1 MKDEEILKTI
11 EAFSDYLQVG
21 DIVNYVLRWLGWF
34 LIVGLS
40 LVVDALEGVTD
51 AILGIKGF
59 FNSPEIQNFVD
70 MLYPLFV
77 VLLAISFLYIGYM
90 FIMNKQMNRSQIIIN
105 IFVTLSVLCLLSTG
119 MTKVD
124 KFTDDAIAVVKSE
137 QKGSLSD
144 EIIKKNITDIAVID
158 ENKWKKKEDMN
169 PKNHIPEK
177 NIRQIDITEKIDKD
191 FEFAKDKKLSDEG
204 QKILKNK
211 RVMDG
216 MGVASLAE
224 LKDGWFDFFPEKY
237 YRWHWNF
244 WNIFFTLLITGLTLL
259 LVSIKLA
266 RLFYELAFN
275 YLLANI
281 LAPADVA
288 NGQKLKAVLSNILNI
303 FIATIMIFLSL
314 KLYLMGTAFLH
325 DKLNGVPYLIAL
337 AAFSMAVLD
346 GPAVVERL
354 FGIDI
359 GLKSSWGMLVGG
371 FALGKGIGSL
381 ANSKPMKSLGNM
393 IGKGAKGAA
402 EGTGVA
408 AAKTASA
415 AAMATGGVAGLIS
428 GLKKGNES
436 ENKESLQDQ
445 MKKADQKKANGND
458 VAKNEK
464 EKGNLNKEKDKK
476 NGGTPSLQED
486 MKKGGNENPG
496 GVNGQESG
504 TTSLQDEMKEA
515 GKLNGASEGNPTAGT
530 VRQGASEG
538 SQTPGTVRQG
548 ASEGNPTA
556 GTVRQ
561 GANEGGQT
569 PGTVRQGTSE
579 GGQTPG
585 TVRQGTSEGNQT
597 PGTVR
602 QGASEGSQTPG
613 TVKQGANEGGQ
624 TPGTVRQ
631 GANEGNPTAGT
642 VRQGTSEG
650 SQTPGTVRQGTSEG
664 SQTPGT
670 VRQGASEGGQ
680 TSGTVR
686 QGTSEGSQTSSPAPM
701 ETPRSV
707 PSGGSPA
714 PVETPKS
721 VPSGGSPAP
730 VETPRSVPS
739 GSSSAPVET
748 PRSVPSGSSSAP
760 VETPRSVPS
769 GGSPAPVETPRSVP
783 SGSSTAP
790 VETPRSVPSGSSS
803 APVETPRSVP
813 SGSSSAPVET
823 PRSVPSGG
831 SPAPVETPKS
841 VPSGGSPAPADI
853 VTVTHSSPI
862 IPYESDK
869 EVAASRGQETRTLGQ
884 YTTEKVK
891 NTTSSVKQ
899 KVRGVQERINTSET
913 VQNTKRF
920 YQMGQNTG
928 KSWRDIVNKNKK
940 NTDKK

>member
-1 MKDEEILKTI
+1 MKDEEILKVLET
-11 EAFSDYLQVG
+11 FSDYLQVG

-40 LVVDALEGVTD
+40 LVVDALEGATD

-124 KFTDDAIAVVKSE
+124 KFTDDAIAVVKLE

-144 EIIKKNITDIAVID
+144 EIIKKNITDVAVID
-158 ENKWKKKEDMN
+158 QNGWKKKEDLN
-169 PKNHIPEK
+169 PKNNIPEK
-177 NIRQIDITEKIDKD
+177 NIRQIDITEKIDSD
-191 FEFAKDKKLSDEG
+191 FKFTKDKDLSDGG
-204 QKILKNK
+204 QKILQNK
-211 RVMDG
+211 RVMDAL
-216 MGVASLAE
+216 GVASLAE

-266 RLFYELAFN
+266 RLCYELAFN

-314 KLYLMGTAFLH
+314 KLYIMGTAFLH

-371 FALGKGIGSL
+371 YALGKGIAGL
-381 ANSKPMKSLGNM
+381 ASSKPMKGLGNM

-402 EGTGVA
+402 QGTGVA

-415 AAMATGGVAGLIS
+415 AAMATGGMAGLIS
-428 GLKKGNES
+428 GLKNGNES

-445 MKKADQKKANGND
+445 MKKAGEKKANGND
-458 VAKNEK
+458 VANKEK

-476 NGGTPSLQED
+476 NGGMPSIQED

-496 GVNGQESG
+496 VANGQESG

-515 GKLNGASEGNPTAGT
+515 GKSN
-530 VRQGASEG
+530 
-538 SQTPGTVRQG
+538 
-548 ASEGNPTA
+548 
-556 GTVRQ
+556 
-561 GANEGGQT
+561 
-569 PGTVRQGTSE
+569 GTSE
-579 GGQTPG
+579 GNQTVG

-602 QGASEGSQTPG
+602 QG
-613 TVKQGANEGGQ
+613 
-624 TPGTVRQ
+624 
-631 GANEGNPTAGT
+631 
-642 VRQGTSEG
+642 TSEG
-650 SQTPGTVRQGTSEG
+650 SQTAGTISSGSSPASMETSRPVP
-664 SQTPGT
+664 S
-670 VRQGASEGGQ
+670 GG
-680 TSGTVR
+680 
-686 QGTSEGSQTSSPAPM
+686 SPAPM

-707 PSGGSPA
+707 PSGGSPT
-714 PVETPKS
+714 PVETPRL
-721 VPSGGSPAP
+721 VPSGGSP
-730 VETPRSVPS
+730 
-739 GSSSAPVET
+739 
-748 PRSVPSGSSSAP
+748 AP

-783 SGSSTAP
+783 SGGNPT
-790 VETPRSVPSGSSS
+790 
-803 APVETPRSVP
+803 
-813 SGSSSAPVET
+813 PVET

-831 SPAPVETPKS
+831 SPAPVEASRPVPSGGSPTPMETPRSVPSGGSPTPMETPRS
-841 VPSGGSPAPADI
+841 VPSGGSPAPMETSRSVPSGSSPAQVETPRSVPSGGSPAPMEAPKSAPSGGSPESADI

-869 EVAASRGQETRTLGQ
+869 EVAASRSKETRTLGQ
-884 YTTEKVK
+884 YATDTVK
-891 NTTSSVKQ
+891 KGYNSTTSSVKQ
-899 KVRGVQERINTSET
+899 TVRGVQERINNSDT

>member
-1 MKDEEILKTI
+1 MKDEEILKVL
-11 EAFSDYLQVG
+11 EEYSDYLQVG

-34 LIVGLS
+34 LIQGLS

-59 FNSPEIQNFVD
+59 FNSTEVQEFVD

-105 IFVTLSVLCLLSTG
+105 IFITLSVLCLLSTG

-144 EIIKKNITDIAVID
+144 EIIKKNITDVAVID
-158 ENKWKKKEDMN
+158 QNGWKKKEDLN
-169 PKNHIPEK
+169 PKNNIPEK
-177 NIRQIDITEKIDKD
+177 NIRQIDITEKIDSD
-191 FEFAKDKKLSDEG
+191 FKFTKDKDLSDGG
-204 QKILKNK
+204 QKILQNK
-211 RVMDG
+211 RVMDAL
-216 MGVASLAE
+216 GVASLAE

-458 VAKNEK
+458 LAKNEK

-476 NGGTPSLQED
+476 NGGTPSIQED

-496 GVNGQESG
+496 GANGQESG

-515 GKLNGASEGNPTAGT
+515 GKSNGASEGNPTVGT

-548 ASEGNPTA
+548 ASEG
-556 GTVRQ
+556 
-561 GANEGGQT
+561 GQT
-569 PGTVRQGTSE
+569 PGTVRQGASE

-585 TVRQGTSEGNQT
+585 TVRQG
-597 PGTVR
+597 
-602 QGASEGSQTPG
+602 ASEGG
-613 TVKQGANEGGQ
+613 
-624 TPGTVRQ
+624 
-631 GANEGNPTAGT
+631 
-642 VRQGTSEG
+642 
-650 SQTPGTVRQGTSEG
+650 QTPGTVRQGTSEG

-680 TSGTVR
+680 TPGTVRQGTSEGSQTPGTVRQGASEGGQTPGTVRQGASEGGQTPGIVR

-701 ETPRSV
+701 ETSRSVPSGGSPVPVETPRSV

-714 PVETPKS
+714 PVE
-721 VPSGGSPAP
+721 A
-730 VETPRSVPS
+730 PRSVPS

-748 PRSVPSGSSSAP
+748 PRFVPSGGSPAPMETSRSVPSGSNPASVETPRSVPSGSSPAP

-783 SGSSTAP
+783 SGSS
-790 VETPRSVPSGSSS
+790 
-803 APVETPRSVP
+803 
-813 SGSSSAPVET
+813 
-823 PRSVPSGG
+823 
-831 SPAPVETPKS
+831 PAS
-841 VPSGGSPAPADI
+841 ADI

-869 EVAASRGQETRTLGQ
+869 EVAASRSQETRTLGQ
-884 YTTEKVK
+884 YTTDKVK
-891 NTTSSVKQ
+891 HTTSSVKQ
-899 KVRGVQERINTSET
+899 KVRGVQERIHNSET

-928 KSWRDIVNKNKK
+928 KSWRDIVNKNKN

>member
-1 MKDEEILKTI
+1 MKDEEILKVLET
-11 EAFSDYLQVG
+11 FSDYLQVG

-144 EIIKKNITDIAVID
+144 EIIKKNITDVAVID
-158 ENKWKKKEDMN
+158 QNGWKKKEDMN
-169 PKNHIPEK
+169 PKNNIPEK
-177 NIRQIDITEKIDKD
+177 NIRQIDITEKIDSD
-191 FEFAKDKKLSDEG
+191 FEFAKDKELSEG
-204 QKILKNK
+204 GQDILKNK

-244 WNIFFTLLITGLTLL
+244 WNIFFTLLITGATLL

-275 YLLANI
+275 YLLVNI
-281 LAPADVA
+281 IAPADVA

-314 KLYLMGTAFLH
+314 KLYIMGTAFLH

-359 GLKSSWGMLVGG
+359 GLKSSWGMLAGG
-371 FALGKGIGSL
+371 FALGKGIGAL
-381 ANSKPMKSLGNM
+381 ANSKPMKGLGNM

-415 AAMATGGVAGLIS
+415 AAMATGGMAGLIS
-428 GLKKGNES
+428 GLKNGNES

-458 VAKNEK
+458 LAKNEK
-464 EKGNLNKEKDKK
+464 EKGNLNKEEDKK
-476 NGGTPSLQED
+476 NGGTPSIQED
-486 MKKGGNENPG
+486 MKKGENENPG
-496 GVNGQESG
+496 VANGQESG

-515 GKLNGASEGNPTAGT
+515 GKSNGASEGSPTAGGVRQGASEGGQT
-530 VRQGASEG
+530 PGTVRQGASEGDQTPGTVRQGASEGDQTPGTVRQGASEGSQTPGGVRQGTSEGGQTPGGVRQGASEG

-548 ASEGNPTA
+548 TSEGNPTPGA
-556 GTVRQ
+556 VRQ
-561 GANEGGQT
+561 G
-569 PGTVRQGTSE
+569 V
-579 GGQTPG
+579 
-585 TVRQGTSEGNQT
+585 SEGNQT
-597 PGTVR
+597 SRPIPG
-602 QGASEGSQTPG
+602 E
-613 TVKQGANEGGQ
+613 
-624 TPGTVRQ
+624 
-631 GANEGNPTAGT
+631 
-642 VRQGTSEG
+642 
-650 SQTPGTVRQGTSEG
+650 
-664 SQTPGT
+664 
-670 VRQGASEGGQ
+670 
-680 TSGTVR
+680 
-686 QGTSEGSQTSSPAPM
+686 SSPAPM
-701 ETPRSV
+701 ETSRPIPGES
-707 PSGGSPA
+707 SPA
-714 PVETPKS
+714 PMETSRP
-721 VPSGGSPAP
+721 
-730 VETPRSVPS
+730 VPS
-739 GSSSAPVET
+739 GSSPAPMET
-748 PRSVPSGSSSAP
+748 SRPVPSGSSPAPMETSRPVPSGSSPAPMETSRPVPSGSSPAPMETSRPVPSAGSPAP

-769 GGSPAPVETPRSVP
+769 GGSPAS
-783 SGSSTAP
+783 
-790 VETPRSVPSGSSS
+790 
-803 APVETPRSVP
+803 
-813 SGSSSAPVET
+813 
-823 PRSVPSGG
+823 
-831 SPAPVETPKS
+831 
-841 VPSGGSPAPADI
+841 ADI

-869 EVAASRGQETRTLGQ
+869 EVAASRSQETRTLGQ
-884 YTTEKVK
+884 YTTDKVK

-928 KSWRDIVNKNKK
+928 KSWRDIVNKNKN

>member
-1 MKDEEILKTI
+1 MKDEEILKILET
-11 EAFSDYLQVG
+11 FSDYLQVG

-77 VLLAISFLYIGYM
+77 VLLAISFIYIGYM

-105 IFVTLSVLCLLSTG
+105 IFITLSVLCLLSTG

-144 EIIKKNITDIAVID
+144 EIIKKNITDVAVID
-158 ENKWKKKEDMN
+158 QNGWKKKEDMN
-169 PKNHIPEK
+169 PKNNIPEK
-177 NIRQIDITEKIDKD
+177 NIRQIDITEKIDED
-191 FEFAKDKKLSDEG
+191 FEFTKDKDLSDNG
-204 QKILKNK
+204 KKILKNK
-211 RVMDG
+211 RVMDAL
-216 MGVASLAE
+216 GVASLAE

-275 YLLANI
+275 YLLANL

-314 KLYLMGTAFLH
+314 KLYLIGTGFVH

-436 ENKESLQDQ
+436 ENKESLQEQ

-458 VAKNEK
+458 LAKKEK

-476 NGGTPSLQED
+476 NGGTPSIQED
-486 MKKGGNENPG
+486 MKKGGNETPG
-496 GVNGQESG
+496 VANGQESG

-515 GKLNGASEGNPTAGT
+515 GKSNGASEGVQTPETVRQGANEGNQTSGTVRQGANEGNQTSGT

-538 SQTPGTVRQG
+538 SQTSRP
-548 ASEGNPTA
+548 
-556 GTVRQ
+556 
-561 GANEGGQT
+561 
-569 PGTVRQGTSE
+569 
-579 GGQTPG
+579 
-585 TVRQGTSEGNQT
+585 
-597 PGTVR
+597 
-602 QGASEGSQTPG
+602 
-613 TVKQGANEGGQ
+613 
-624 TPGTVRQ
+624 
-631 GANEGNPTAGT
+631 
-642 VRQGTSEG
+642 
-650 SQTPGTVRQGTSEG
+650 
-664 SQTPGT
+664 
-670 VRQGASEGGQ
+670 
-680 TSGTVR
+680 
-686 QGTSEGSQTSSPAPM
+686 
-701 ETPRSV
+701 V
-707 PSGGSPA
+707 PSGSSPA
-714 PVETPKS
+714 PVEASRPVPSGSSPAPVEASRPVPSGSSSAPMETSRPVPS
-721 VPSGGSPAP
+721 GSSPAPVEASRPVPSGGSPAP

-739 GSSSAPVET
+739 GGSPAPVEIPRSVPSGGSPAPIETPRPASSGSSPAQVETPRSVPSGSSPAQVETPKSVPSGSSPAPVET
-748 PRSVPSGSSSAP
+748 PRSVPSGSSPAP

-769 GGSPAPVETPRSVP
+769 GGSPAS
-783 SGSSTAP
+783 
-790 VETPRSVPSGSSS
+790 
-803 APVETPRSVP
+803 
-813 SGSSSAPVET
+813 
-823 PRSVPSGG
+823 
-831 SPAPVETPKS
+831 
-841 VPSGGSPAPADI
+841 ADI

-884 YTTEKVK
+884 YTTDKVK
-891 NTTSSVKQ
+891 HTTSSVKQ
-899 KVRGVQERINTSET
+899 KVRGVQERIHNSET

-928 KSWRDIVNKNKK
+928 KSWRDIVNKNKNK
-940 NTDKK
+940 NNTDKK

>member
-1 MKDEEILKTI
+1 MKDEEILKVL
-11 EAFSDYLQVG
+11 ESFSDYLQVG

-144 EIIKKNITDIAVID
+144 EIIKKNITDVAVID
-158 ENKWKKKEDMN
+158 QNGWKKKEDMN
-169 PKNHIPEK
+169 PKNNIPEK
-177 NIRQIDITEKIDKD
+177 NIRQIDITEKIDED
-191 FEFAKDKKLSDEG
+191 FEFTKDKDLSDNG
-204 QKILKNK
+204 KKILKNK
-211 RVMDG
+211 RVMDAL
-216 MGVASLAE
+216 GVASLAE

-266 RLFYELAFN
+266 RLCYELAFN

-314 KLYLMGTAFLH
+314 KLYIMGTAFLH

-371 FALGKGIGSL
+371 YALGKGIAGL
-381 ANSKPMKSLGNM
+381 ANSKPMKGLGNM

-415 AAMATGGVAGLIS
+415 AAMATGGMAGLIS
-428 GLKKGNES
+428 GLKNGSES
-436 ENKESLQDQ
+436 ENKDSLQDQ
-445 MKKADQKKANGND
+445 MKKAGEKKANGND
-458 VAKNEK
+458 VANKEK

-476 NGGTPSLQED
+476 NGGTPSIQED

-496 GVNGQESG
+496 VANGQESS

-515 GKLNGASEGNPTAGT
+515 GKANGTSAGNQTPGG

-538 SQTPGTVRQG
+538 SQ
-548 ASEGNPTA
+548 TA

-569 PGTVRQGTSE
+569 S
-579 GGQTPG
+579 
-585 TVRQGTSEGNQT
+585 
-597 PGTVR
+597 
-602 QGASEGSQTPG
+602 
-613 TVKQGANEGGQ
+613 
-624 TPGTVRQ
+624 
-631 GANEGNPTAGT
+631 
-642 VRQGTSEG
+642 
-650 SQTPGTVRQGTSEG
+650 
-664 SQTPGT
+664 
-670 VRQGASEGGQ
+670 
-680 TSGTVR
+680 
-686 QGTSEGSQTSSPAPM
+686 
-701 ETPRSV
+701 
-707 PSGGSPA
+707 SPA
-714 PVETPKS
+714 PVEASRP

-730 VETPRSVPS
+730 VETPRPVPS
-739 GSSSAPVET
+739 GGSPAPVET
-748 PRSVPSGSSSAP
+748 PRPVPSGGSPAP

-783 SGSSTAP
+783 SGGSPAP
-790 VETPRSVPSGSSS
+790 VETPRPVPSG
-803 APVETPRSVP
+803 
-813 SGSSSAPVET
+813 GSPAPVET

-831 SPAPVETPKS
+831 SPAPVETPRS
-841 VPSGGSPAPADI
+841 VPSGGSPAPVETPRSVPSGGSPAPVETPRPVPSGGSPASADN

-869 EVAASRGQETRTLGQ
+869 EVAASRSQETRTLGQ
-884 YTTEKVK
+884 YTTDKVK

-899 KVRGVQERINTSET
+899 KVRGVQERIHNSET

-920 YQMGQNTG
+920 YQLGQNTG
-928 KSWRDIVNKNKK
+928 KSWRDIVNKNKN

>member
-1 MKDEEILKTI
+1 MKDEEILKVLET
-11 EAFSDYLQVG
+11 FSDYLQVG

-59 FNSPEIQNFVD
+59 FNSPEIQKFVD

-144 EIIKKNITDIAVID
+144 EIIKKNITDVAVID
-158 ENKWKKKEDMN
+158 QNGWKKKEDLN
-169 PKNHIPEK
+169 PKNNIPEK
-177 NIRQIDITEKIDKD
+177 NIRQIDITEKIDSD
-191 FEFAKDKKLSDEG
+191 FKFTKDKDLSDGG
-204 QKILKNK
+204 QKILQNK
-211 RVMDG
+211 RVMDAL
-216 MGVASLAE
+216 GVASLAE

-275 YLLANI
+275 YLLANL

-314 KLYLMGTAFLH
+314 KLYLIGTAFLH

-346 GPAVVERL
+346 GPSVVERL

-415 AAMATGGVAGLIS
+415 AAMATGGMAGLIS
-428 GLKKGNES
+428 GLKNGNES
-436 ENKESLQDQ
+436 ENKDSLQDQ
-445 MKKADQKKANGND
+445 MKKAGEKKANGND
-458 VAKNEK
+458 EANKEK

-476 NGGTPSLQED
+476 NSGTPSLQED

-496 GVNGQESG
+496 VANGQESG

-515 GKLNGASEGNPTAGT
+515 GKANGTSEGSQTPGAVKQGT
-530 VRQGASEG
+530 SEGSQTPGGVRQGASEG
-538 SQTPGTVRQG
+538 SQIPGGVRQG
-548 ASEGNPTA
+548 ASEGNQTP

-561 GANEGGQT
+561 GANEGNQT
-569 PGTVRQGTSE
+569 PGTVRQGANE
-579 GGQTPG
+579 GNQTPG
-585 TVRQGTSEGNQT
+585 TVRQGANEGNQTPGTVRQGASEGNQT

-602 QGASEGSQTPG
+602 QGASEG
-613 TVKQGANEGGQ
+613 N
-624 TPGTVRQ
+624 
-631 GANEGNPTAGT
+631 
-642 VRQGTSEG
+642 
-650 SQTPGTVRQGTSEG
+650 
-664 SQTPGT
+664 QTPGT
-670 VRQGASEGGQ
+670 VRQGASGG
-680 TSGTVR
+680 
-686 QGTSEGSQTSSPAPM
+686 SPAPM
-701 ETPRSV
+701 ETS
-707 PSGGSPA
+707 
-714 PVETPKS
+714 
-721 VPSGGSPAP
+721 
-730 VETPRSVPS
+730 RSVPS
-739 GSSSAPVET
+739 GSSPAQ
-748 PRSVPSGSSSAP
+748 

-769 GGSPAPVETPRSVP
+769 GGSPAPVEASRPVP
-783 SGSSTAP
+783 SGGSP
-790 VETPRSVPSGSSS
+790 TPM
-803 APVETPRSVP
+803 
-813 SGSSSAPVET
+813 ET

-831 SPAPVETPKS
+831 SPTPMETPRSAPSGSSPAPMETPRSAPSGSSPAPMETPRSAPSGSSPAPMEAPKS
-841 VPSGGSPAPADI
+841 APSGGSPASADI

-869 EVAASRGQETRTLGQ
+869 EVAASSSKETRTLGQ
-884 YTTEKVK
+884 YTTDKVK
-891 NTTSSVKQ
+891 HTTSSVKQ
-899 KVRGVQERINTSET
+899 KVRGVQERIHTSET

>member
-1 MKDEEILKTI
+1 MKDEEILKVLET
-11 EAFSDYLQVG
+11 FSDYLQVG

-158 ENKWKKKEDMN
+158 QNKWKKKEDMN
-169 PKNHIPEK
+169 PKNNIPEK

-191 FEFAKDKKLSDEG
+191 FEFTKDKNLSDDG
-204 QKILKNK
+204 QKILQNK
-211 RVMDG
+211 RVMDAL
-216 MGVASLAE
+216 GVASLAE

-244 WNIFFTLLITGLTLL
+244 WNIFFTLLITGATLL

-314 KLYLMGTAFLH
+314 KLYIMGTAFLH

-359 GLKSSWGMLVGG
+359 GLKSSWGMLAGG
-371 FALGKGIGSL
+371 FALGKGIGAI
-381 ANSKPMKSLGNM
+381 ANSKPMKGLGNM

-415 AAMATGGVAGLIS
+415 AAMATGGMAGLIS

-445 MKKADQKKANGND
+445 MKKADKKKANGND
-458 VAKNEK
+458 VANKEKEK
-464 EKGNLNKEKDKK
+464 EKGNLNKEEDKK
-476 NGGTPSLQED
+476 NGGTPSIQED
-486 MKKGGNENPG
+486 MKKEGNENPG
-496 GVNGQESG
+496 VANGQESG
-504 TTSLQDEMKEA
+504 TTSLQDEMKE
-515 GKLNGASEGNPTAGT
+515 NGVSEGN
-530 VRQGASEG
+530 
-538 SQTPGTVRQG
+538 QTTGGVRQG
-548 ASEGNPTA
+548 ASEGNQTA
-556 GTVRQ
+556 GGVRQGASEGNQTPGSVRQ
-561 GANEGGQT
+561 GANEG
-569 PGTVRQGTSE
+569 
-579 GGQTPG
+579 
-585 TVRQGTSEGNQT
+585 
-597 PGTVR
+597 
-602 QGASEGSQTPG
+602 SQT
-613 TVKQGANEGGQ
+613 
-624 TPGTVRQ
+624 
-631 GANEGNPTAGT
+631 
-642 VRQGTSEG
+642 S
-650 SQTPGTVRQGTSEG
+650 GTVRQGTSEG

-670 VRQGASEGGQ
+670 VRQGASEGSQ
-680 TSGTVR
+680 TAGGVRQGASEGNQIAGGVRQGASEGNQTPGSVRQGANEGSQTPGTVR
-686 QGTSEGSQTSSPAPM
+686 QGTSEGSPAPV
-701 ETPRSV
+701 EASRPV
-707 PSGGSPA
+707 PSGGSLAPMETSRPVPSGSSPGPMETSRPVPSGSSSAPMETSRPVPSGSSPGPMETSRPVPSGSSPA
-714 PVETPKS
+714 PVEASRP

-730 VETPRSVPS
+730 VETPRP
-739 GSSSAPVET
+739 
-748 PRSVPSGSSSAP
+748 
-760 VETPRSVPS
+760 VPS
-769 GGSPAPVETPRSVP
+769 GGSPAS
-783 SGSSTAP
+783 
-790 VETPRSVPSGSSS
+790 
-803 APVETPRSVP
+803 
-813 SGSSSAPVET
+813 
-823 PRSVPSGG
+823 
-831 SPAPVETPKS
+831 
-841 VPSGGSPAPADI
+841 ADI

-869 EVAASRGQETRTLGQ
+869 EVAASRSQETRTIGQ
-884 YTTEKVK
+884 YTTDKVK
-891 NTTSSVKQ
+891 NTTASVKQ

-928 KSWRDIVNKNKK
+928 KSWRDIVNKNKN

>member
-1 MKDEEILKTI
+1 MKDEEILKVLET
-11 EAFSDYLQVG
+11 FSDYLQVG

-59 FNSPEIQNFVD
+59 FNSPGVQEFVD

-144 EIIKKNITDIAVID
+144 EIIKKNITDIAVLD
-158 ENKWKKKEDMN
+158 QNGWKKKEDLN
-169 PKNHIPEK
+169 LKNNIPEK
-177 NIRQIDITEKIDKD
+177 SIRQIDITEKIDED
-191 FEFAKDKKLSDEG
+191 FEFAKDKDLSDNG
-204 QKILKNK
+204 KKILKNK

-216 MGVASLAE
+216 LGTASLAE

-314 KLYLMGTAFLH
+314 KLYIMGTAFLH

-359 GLKSSWGMLVGG
+359 GLKSSWGMLAGG
-371 FALGKGIGSL
+371 FALGKGIGGL
-381 ANSKPMKSLGNM
+381 ANSKPMKGLGNM

-402 EGTGVA
+402 QGTGVA

-415 AAMATGGVAGLIS
+415 AAMATGGMAGIIN

-436 ENKESLQDQ
+436 EKKESLQDQ
-445 MKKADQKKANGND
+445 IKKADPKKANGND
-458 VAKNEK
+458 LANKEK
-464 EKGNLNKEKDKK
+464 EKGNLNNQEDKK
-476 NGGTPSLQED
+476 NGGTPSIQED
-486 MKKGGNENPG
+486 MKKEGNEKPE
-496 GVNGQESG
+496 VASGQESG

-515 GKLNGASEGNPTAGT
+515 GKVSGTSEGNPAVGGVKQGASEGSQTPGTVRQGASEGSQTPGTVRQGTSEGNPTAGAVRQGASEGSQTPGTVRQGTSEGNPTAGAVRQGASEENPTAGT

-548 ASEGNPTA
+548 AN
-556 GTVRQ
+556 
-561 GANEGGQT
+561 
-569 PGTVRQGTSE
+569 
-579 GGQTPG
+579 
-585 TVRQGTSEGNQT
+585 
-597 PGTVR
+597 
-602 QGASEGSQTPG
+602 EGSQTPG
-613 TVKQGANEGGQ
+613 TVPSGG
-624 TPGTVRQ
+624 
-631 GANEGNPTAGT
+631 
-642 VRQGTSEG
+642 
-650 SQTPGTVRQGTSEG
+650 
-664 SQTPGT
+664 
-670 VRQGASEGGQ
+670 
-680 TSGTVR
+680 
-686 QGTSEGSQTSSPAPM
+686 SPAPM
-701 ETPRSV
+701 ETSRPV

-714 PVETPKS
+714 PMETSRP
-721 VPSGGSPAP
+721 VPSGGSPVPMGTSRP
-730 VETPRSVPS
+730 VS
-739 GSSSAPVET
+739 
-748 PRSVPSGSSSAP
+748 
-760 VETPRSVPS
+760 S
-769 GGSPAPVETPRSVP
+769 GGSPAPMETSR
-783 SGSSTAP
+783 P
-790 VETPRSVPSGSSS
+790 VS
-803 APVETPRSVP
+803 
-813 SGSSSAPVET
+813 
-823 PRSVPSGG
+823 SGG
-831 SPAPVETPKS
+831 SPAPMETSRPVS
-841 VPSGGSPAPADI
+841 SGSSPVPMGTSRPVSSGSSPASANI
-853 VTVTHSSPI
+853 VTVTHSSPSV
-862 IPYESDK
+862 PYESDK
-869 EVAASRGQETRTLGQ
+869 EVAASSSHETRTLGQ
-884 YTTEKVK
+884 YATDTVK
-891 NTTSSVKQ
+891 KGYSSTTSSIKH
-899 KVRGVQERINTSET
+899 KAKGVQERIHNSET

-928 KSWRDIVNKNKK
+928 RSWRDIVSKNKK
-940 NTDKK
+940 NTDEK

>member
-1 MKDEEILKTI
+1 MKDEEILKVL
-11 EAFSDYLQVG
+11 ESFSDYLQVG

-51 AILGIKGF
+51 AILEIKGF
-59 FNSPEIQNFVD
+59 FNSPEIQNFID

-105 IFVTLSVLCLLSTG
+105 IFITLSVLCLLSTG

-144 EIIKKNITDIAVID
+144 EIIKKNITDVAVID
-158 ENKWKKKEDMN
+158 QNGWKKKEDMN

-177 NIRQIDITEKIDKD
+177 NIRQIDITEKIDSD
-191 FEFAKDKKLSDEG
+191 FEFAKDKKLSDDG
-204 QKILKNK
+204 QKLLKNK

-266 RLFYELAFN
+266 RLFYELSFN

-314 KLYLMGTAFLH
+314 KLYLIGTAFLH

-346 GPAVVERL
+346 GPAAVERL

-445 MKKADQKKANGND
+445 MKKADQKKASGKD
-458 VAKNEK
+458 LAKNEK

-476 NGGTPSLQED
+476 NDGTPSIQED

-496 GVNGQESG
+496 GANGEESG

-515 GKLNGASEGNPTAGT
+515 GKSNGAIEGNPTAGT
-530 VRQGASEG
+530 VRQGVSEG
-538 SQTPGTVRQG
+538 SQTPGTVKQGANEGSQTPGGVRQGASEGNQTAGTVRQG
-548 ASEGNPTA
+548 ASEGN
-556 GTVRQ
+556 
-561 GANEGGQT
+561 QT
-569 PGTVRQGTSE
+569 PGTVRQGA
-579 GGQTPG
+579 
-585 TVRQGTSEGNQT
+585 SEGNQT

-602 QGASEGSQTPG
+602 QGASEGSQM
-613 TVKQGANEGGQ
+613 
-624 TPGTVRQ
+624 
-631 GANEGNPTAGT
+631 AGT
-642 VRQGTSEG
+642 VQN
-650 SQTPGTVRQGTSEG
+650 
-664 SQTPGT
+664 
-670 VRQGASEGGQ
+670 GG
-680 TSGTVR
+680 
-686 QGTSEGSQTSSPAPM
+686 SPAPM

-707 PSGGSPA
+707 QNGGSLAPMETSRPASSGGSPA
-714 PVETPKS
+714 PVETPRS

-748 PRSVPSGSSSAP
+748 PKSVPSGS
-760 VETPRSVPS
+760 
-769 GGSPAPVETPRSVP
+769 
-783 SGSSTAP
+783 
-790 VETPRSVPSGSSS
+790 
-803 APVETPRSVP
+803 
-813 SGSSSAPVET
+813 
-823 PRSVPSGG
+823 
-831 SPAPVETPKS
+831 
-841 VPSGGSPAPADI
+841 SPAPADI

-869 EVAASRGQETRTLGQ
+869 EVAASSSKETRTLGQ
-884 YTTEKVK
+884 YTTDKVK
-891 NTTSSVKQ
+891 HTTSSVKQ

>member
-177 NIRQIDITEKIDKD
+177 NIRQIDITEKIDSD
-191 FEFAKDKKLSDEG
+191 FEFAKDKKLTDDG
-204 QKILKNK
+204 QEILKNK

-216 MGVASLAE
+216 LGVASLAE

-244 WNIFFTLLITGLTLL
+244 WNIFFTLLITGATLL

-275 YLLANI
+275 YLLVNI
-281 LAPADVA
+281 IAPADVA
-288 NGQKLKAVLSNILNI
+288 NGQKLKVVLSNILNI

-314 KLYLMGTAFLH
+314 KLYIMGTAFLH

-359 GLKSSWGMLVGG
+359 GLKSSWGLLAGG
-371 FALGKGIGSL
+371 IAGGMAIGKGIGAL
-381 ANSKPMKSLGNM
+381 ANSKPMKGLGNM

-415 AAMATGGVAGLIS
+415 AAMATGGMAGLIS

-445 MKKADQKKANGND
+445 MKKADQKKTQGND
-458 VAKNEK
+458 VANKEK
-464 EKGNLNKEKDKK
+464 EKGNLNKEEDKK
-476 NGGTPSLQED
+476 NGGVPSIQED
-486 MKKGGNENPG
+486 MKKEGNENPG
-496 GVNGQESG
+496 VANGQESG

-515 GKLNGASEGNPTAGT
+515 GKANGAS
-530 VRQGASEG
+530 
-538 SQTPGTVRQG
+538 
-548 ASEGNPTA
+548 
-556 GTVRQ
+556 
-561 GANEGGQT
+561 
-569 PGTVRQGTSE
+569 
-579 GGQTPG
+579 
-585 TVRQGTSEGNQT
+585 
-597 PGTVR
+597 
-602 QGASEGSQTPG
+602 
-613 TVKQGANEGGQ
+613 
-624 TPGTVRQ
+624 
-631 GANEGNPTAGT
+631 EGNPTAGT

-650 SQTPGTVRQGTSEG
+650 SQTAGGVRQGASEGSQTAGGVRQGTSEG

-670 VRQGASEGGQ
+670 VRQGASEGSQ
-680 TSGTVR
+680 TPGTVPS
-686 QGTSEGSQTSSPAPM
+686 GSSPAPVETSRPVPSGGSPASMETSRPVPSGGSPAPM
-701 ETPRSV
+701 ETSRPVPSGGSPAPMETSRPV

-714 PVETPKS
+714 PVETSRP
-721 VPSGGSPAP
+721 VPSGGSPAPMETSRPVPSGGSPAPMETSRPVSSGGSPAP
-730 VETPRSVPS
+730 VETSR
-739 GSSSAPVET
+739 PV
-748 PRSVPSGSSSAP
+748 S
-760 VETPRSVPS
+760 S
-769 GGSPAPVETPRSVP
+769 GGSPAPVETSRP
-783 SGSSTAP
+783 
-790 VETPRSVPSGSSS
+790 
-803 APVETPRSVP
+803 
-813 SGSSSAPVET
+813 
-823 PRSVPSGG
+823 VPSGG
-831 SPAPVETPKS
+831 SPAS
-841 VPSGGSPAPADI
+841 ADI

-869 EVAASRGQETRTLGQ
+869 EVAASRNQETRTLGQ
-884 YTTEKVK
+884 YTTDKVK

-899 KVRGVQERINTSET
+899 KVRGVQERIHNSET

-928 KSWRDIVNKNKK
+928 KSWRDIVNKNKN

>member
-1 MKDEEILKTI
+1 MKDEEILKVL
-11 EAFSDYLQVG
+11 ESFSDYLQVG

-105 IFVTLSVLCLLSTG
+105 IFITLSVLCLLSTG

-144 EIIKKNITDIAVID
+144 EIIKKNITDVAVID
-158 ENKWKKKEDMN
+158 QNGWKKKEDMN
-169 PKNHIPEK
+169 PKNNIPEK

-191 FEFAKDKKLSDEG
+191 FAFTKDKNLSDDG
-204 QKILKNK
+204 QKILQNK
-211 RVMDG
+211 RVMDAL
-216 MGVASLAE
+216 GVASLAE

-266 RLFYELAFN
+266 RLFYELSFN

-314 KLYLMGTAFLH
+314 KLYLIGTAFLH

-346 GPAVVERL
+346 GPAAVERL

-458 VAKNEK
+458 LAKNEK

-476 NGGTPSLQED
+476 NGGTPSIQED
-486 MKKGGNENPG
+486 MKKGGYENPG
-496 GVNGQESG
+496 G
-504 TTSLQDEMKEA
+504 
-515 GKLNGASEGNPTAGT
+515 
-530 VRQGASEG
+530 
-538 SQTPGTVRQG
+538 
-548 ASEGNPTA
+548 
-556 GTVRQ
+556 
-561 GANEGGQT
+561 AN
-569 PGTVRQGTSE
+569 
-579 GGQTPG
+579 
-585 TVRQGTSEGNQT
+585 
-597 PGTVR
+597 
-602 QGASEGSQTPG
+602 
-613 TVKQGANEGGQ
+613 
-624 TPGTVRQ
+624 
-631 GANEGNPTAGT
+631 
-642 VRQGTSEG
+642 
-650 SQTPGTVRQGTSEG
+650 EG

-680 TSGTVR
+680 TPGTVRQGASKGGQTPGTVR
-686 QGTSEGSQTSSPAPM
+686 QGTSEGSQTPGSVRQGTSGGSPAPI

-714 PVETPKS
+714 PIETPRPAS
-721 VPSGGSPAP
+721 SGSSPAP

-739 GSSSAPVET
+739 GSSPAPVET
-748 PRSVPSGSSSAP
+748 PRSVPSGSSPAP

-769 GGSPAPVETPRSVP
+769 GGSPAPI
-783 SGSSTAP
+783 
-790 VETPRSVPSGSSS
+790 
-803 APVETPRSVP
+803 
-813 SGSSSAPVET
+813 ET

-831 SPAPVETPKS
+831 SPAPIETPRS
-841 VPSGGSPAPADI
+841 VP
-853 VTVTHSSPI
+853 
-862 IPYESDK
+862 
-869 EVAASRGQETRTLGQ
+869 RG
-884 YTTEKVK
+884 
-891 NTTSSVKQ
+891 
-899 KVRGVQERINTSET
+899 
-913 VQNTKRF
+913 
-920 YQMGQNTG
+920 
-928 KSWRDIVNKNKK
+928 
-940 NTDKK
+940 

>member
-1 MKDEEILKTI
+1 MKDEEILKVL
-11 EAFSDYLQVG
+11 ESFSDYLQVG

-59 FNSPEIQNFVD
+59 FNSLEIQNFVD

-105 IFVTLSVLCLLSTG
+105 IFITLSVLCLLSTG

-144 EIIKKNITDIAVID
+144 EIIKKNITDVAVID
-158 ENKWKKKEDMN
+158 QNGWKKKEDMN
-169 PKNHIPEK
+169 PKNNIPEK

-191 FEFAKDKKLSDEG
+191 FAFTKDKNLSDDG
-204 QKILKNK
+204 QKILQNK
-211 RVMDG
+211 RVMDAL
-216 MGVASLAE
+216 GVASLAE

-275 YLLANI
+275 YLLANL

-314 KLYLMGTAFLH
+314 KLYLIGTAFLH

-428 GLKKGNES
+428 GLKKGSES

-458 VAKNEK
+458 VAKKEK
-464 EKGNLNKEKDKK
+464 EKGNLNKEEDKK
-476 NGGTPSLQED
+476 NGGMPSIQED
-486 MKKGGNENPG
+486 MKKEGNGNPE
-496 GVNGQESG
+496 VANGQDSG

-515 GKLNGASEGNPTAGT
+515 GKVQGASEGSQPPGT
-530 VRQGASEG
+530 VKQGVSEGSQTPGGVRQGASEG
-538 SQTPGTVRQG
+538 VQTL
-548 ASEGNPTA
+548 
-556 GTVRQ
+556 
-561 GANEGGQT
+561 GG
-569 PGTVRQGTSE
+569 
-579 GGQTPG
+579 
-585 TVRQGTSEGNQT
+585 
-597 PGTVR
+597 VR

-613 TVKQGANEGGQ
+613 TVKQGASEGSQIPGTVRQGANEGSQTPGGVRQGVSEGNQTPGTVRQGASEGNQ

-631 GANEGNPTAGT
+631 GANEGNQTPGTVRQGANEGSQTLGT
-642 VRQGTSEG
+642 VRQGTNEG
-650 SQTPGTVRQGTSEG
+650 VQTPGTVRQGTSEG
-664 SQTPGT
+664 SQTP
-670 VRQGASEGGQ
+670 
-680 TSGTVR
+680 
-686 QGTSEGSQTSSPAPM
+686 
-701 ETPRSV
+701 
-707 PSGGSPA
+707 
-714 PVETPKS
+714 
-721 VPSGGSPAP
+721 
-730 VETPRSVPS
+730 RSVPS
-739 GSSSAPVET
+739 GSSP
-748 PRSVPSGSSSAP
+748 AP

-769 GGSPAPVETPRSVP
+769 GGSPAPMEAPRSVP
-783 SGSSTAP
+783 SGSSP
-790 VETPRSVPSGSSS
+790 VS
-803 APVETPRSVP
+803 
-813 SGSSSAPVET
+813 
-823 PRSVPSGG
+823 
-831 SPAPVETPKS
+831 
-841 VPSGGSPAPADI
+841 ADI

-899 KVRGVQERINTSET
+899 KVRGVQERIHNSET

-928 KSWRDIVNKNKK
+928 KSWRDIVNKNKN

>member
-1 MKDEEILKTI
+1 MKDEEILKVL
-11 EAFSDYLQVG
+11 ESFSDYLQVG

-105 IFVTLSVLCLLSTG
+105 IFITLSVLCLLSTG

-137 QKGSLSD
+137 KKGSLSD
-144 EIIKKNITDIAVID
+144 EIIKKNIMDVAVID
-158 ENKWKKKEDMN
+158 QNGWKKKEDMN
-169 PKNHIPEK
+169 PKNNIPEK
-177 NIRQIDITEKIDKD
+177 NIRQIDITEKIDED
-191 FEFAKDKKLSDEG
+191 FEFTKDKDLSDNG
-204 QKILKNK
+204 KKILKNK
-211 RVMDG
+211 RVMDAL
-216 MGVASLAE
+216 GVASLAE

-314 KLYLMGTAFLH
+314 KLYLIGTAFLH

-346 GPAVVERL
+346 GPSVVERL

-415 AAMATGGVAGLIS
+415 AAMATGGMAGLIS
-428 GLKKGNES
+428 GLKNGNES
-436 ENKESLQDQ
+436 ENKDSLQDQ
-445 MKKADQKKANGND
+445 MKKAGEKKANGND
-458 VAKNEK
+458 EANKEK

-476 NGGTPSLQED
+476 NSGTPSLQED
-486 MKKGGNENPG
+486 MKKGGNEKPG
-496 GVNGQESG
+496 VANGQESG

-515 GKLNGASEGNPTAGT
+515 GKANGASEGG
-530 VRQGASEG
+530 
-538 SQTPGTVRQG
+538 QTPGTVRQG
-548 ASEGNPTA
+548 ASEG
-556 GTVRQ
+556 
-561 GANEGGQT
+561 GQT
-569 PGTVRQGTSE
+569 PGTVRQGASE

-585 TVRQGTSEGNQT
+585 TVRQGTSEGSQT
-597 PGTVR
+597 PGGVRQGTSEGSQTPGGVR
-602 QGASEGSQTPG
+602 QGASEG
-613 TVKQGANEGGQ
+613 GQ
-624 TPGTVRQ
+624 TP
-631 GANEGNPTAGT
+631 GT

-670 VRQGASEGGQ
+670 VRQGTVRQGASEGGQ
-680 TSGTVR
+680 TPGTVR
-686 QGTSEGSQTSSPAPM
+686 QGTSEGSQTSRP
-701 ETPRSV
+701 
-707 PSGGSPA
+707 
-714 PVETPKS
+714 

-739 GSSSAPVET
+739 GSSPAPVET
-748 PRSVPSGSSSAP
+748 PRF
-760 VETPRSVPS
+760 VPS
-769 GGSPAPVETPRSVP
+769 GGSPAS
-783 SGSSTAP
+783 
-790 VETPRSVPSGSSS
+790 
-803 APVETPRSVP
+803 
-813 SGSSSAPVET
+813 
-823 PRSVPSGG
+823 
-831 SPAPVETPKS
+831 
-841 VPSGGSPAPADI
+841 ADI

-899 KVRGVQERINTSET
+899 KVRGVQERIHNSET

-928 KSWRDIVNKNKK
+928 KSWRDIVNKNKN

>member
-1 MKDEEILKTI
+1 MKDEEILKVLET
-11 EAFSDYLQVG
+11 FSDYLQVG

-144 EIIKKNITDIAVID
+144 EIIKKNVTDIAVMD
-158 ENKWKKKEDMN
+158 QNGWKKKEDMN

-177 NIRQIDITEKIDKD
+177 NIRQIDITEKIDSD
-191 FEFAKDKKLSDEG
+191 FEFAKDKKLSDDG
-204 QKILKNK
+204 QKLLKNK

-244 WNIFFTLLITGLTLL
+244 WNIFFTLLITGATLL

-314 KLYLMGTAFLH
+314 KLYIMGTAFLH

-359 GLKSSWGMLVGG
+359 GLKSSWGMLAGGLAGG
-371 FALGKGIGSL
+371 FALGKGIGAL
-381 ANSKPMKSLGNM
+381 ANSKPMKGLGNM

-415 AAMATGGVAGLIS
+415 AAMATGGMAGLIS

-445 MKKADQKKANGND
+445 MKKADKKKANGND
-458 VAKNEK
+458 LANKEK
-464 EKGNLNKEKDKK
+464 EKGNINKEEDKK
-476 NGGTPSLQED
+476 NGGTPSIQED
-486 MKKGGNENPG
+486 MKKEGNENPG
-496 GVNGQESG
+496 VANGQESG

-515 GKLNGASEGNPTAGT
+515 GKENGASEGNPTAGGVRQGTSEGNPTAGTVRQGAGEGSQTPGTVRQGASEGSQTPGAVRQGASEGNQTAGT

-548 ASEGNPTA
+548 ASE
-556 GTVRQ
+556 
-561 GANEGGQT
+561 E
-569 PGTVRQGTSE
+569 S
-579 GGQTPG
+579 
-585 TVRQGTSEGNQT
+585 QT

-613 TVKQGANEGGQ
+613 TVRQGASEGNQ
-624 TPGTVRQ
+624 TPGSVRQ
-631 GANEGNPTAGT
+631 GAN
-642 VRQGTSEG
+642 EG

-664 SQTPGT
+664 S
-670 VRQGASEGGQ
+670 
-680 TSGTVR
+680 
-686 QGTSEGSQTSSPAPM
+686 PAPM
-701 ETPRSV
+701 ETSRPVPSGSSPAPVEASRPV

-714 PVETPKS
+714 PVETSRPVPS
-721 VPSGGSPAP
+721 GSSPAPMETSRPVPSGSSPAPVEASRPVPSGSSPASMETSRPVPSGSSPAPVETSRPVPSGSSPAPVEASRPVPSGSSPASMETSRPVPSGGSPAP
-730 VETPRSVPS
+730 VETPRP
-739 GSSSAPVET
+739 
-748 PRSVPSGSSSAP
+748 
-760 VETPRSVPS
+760 VPS
-769 GGSPAPVETPRSVP
+769 GGSPAS
-783 SGSSTAP
+783 
-790 VETPRSVPSGSSS
+790 
-803 APVETPRSVP
+803 
-813 SGSSSAPVET
+813 
-823 PRSVPSGG
+823 
-831 SPAPVETPKS
+831 
-841 VPSGGSPAPADI
+841 ADI
-853 VTVTHSSPI
+853 VTVTHSSPT

-869 EVAASRGQETRTLGQ
+869 EVAASRSQETRTLGQ
-884 YTTEKVK
+884 YTTDKVK
-891 NTTSSVKQ
+891 NTTASVKQ

-928 KSWRDIVNKNKK
+928 KSWRDIVNKNKN

>member
-1 MKDEEILKTI
+1 MKDEEILKVL
-11 EAFSDYLQVG
+11 ESFSDYLQVG

-144 EIIKKNITDIAVID
+144 EIIKKNITDVAVID
-158 ENKWKKKEDMN
+158 QSGWKKKEDMN
-169 PKNHIPEK
+169 PKNNIPEK
-177 NIRQIDITEKIDKD
+177 NIRQIDITEKIDED
-191 FEFAKDKKLSDEG
+191 FEFTKDKDLSDNG
-204 QKILKNK
+204 KKILKNK
-211 RVMDG
+211 RVMDAL
-216 MGVASLAE
+216 GVASLAE

-244 WNIFFTLLITGLTLL
+244 WNIFFTLLITGATLL

-275 YLLANI
+275 YLLVNI
-281 LAPADVA
+281 IAPADVA

-314 KLYLMGTAFLH
+314 KLYIMGTAFLH

-359 GLKSSWGMLVGG
+359 GLKSSWGLLAGG
-371 FALGKGIGSL
+371 LALGKGIGAL
-381 ANSKPMKSLGNM
+381 ANSKPMKGLGNM

-415 AAMATGGVAGLIS
+415 AAMATGGMAGLIS

-445 MKKADQKKANGND
+445 MKKADQKKTQGND
-458 VAKNEK
+458 VANKEK
-464 EKGNLNKEKDKK
+464 EKGELNKEENKE
-476 NGGTPSLQED
+476 NGGVPSIQED
-486 MKKGGNENPG
+486 MKKEGNENPG
-496 GVNGQESG
+496 MANGQESG

-515 GKLNGASEGNPTAGT
+515 GKANGASEGNPTAGT
-530 VRQGASEG
+530 VRQGASGGNPTAGTVKQGASEGSQTAGTVRQGASGGNPTAGTVRQGVSEGNPTAGTVRQGTSEGNPTAGTVRQGTSEGNPTAGGVRQGASEG

-548 ASEGNPTA
+548 ASEGSPA
-556 GTVRQ
+556 PV
-561 GANEGGQT
+561 E
-569 PGTVRQGTSE
+569 TSS
-579 GGQTPG
+579 PAP
-585 TVRQGTSEGNQT
+585 SGN
-597 PGTVR
+597 
-602 QGASEGSQTPG
+602 
-613 TVKQGANEGGQ
+613 
-624 TPGTVRQ
+624 
-631 GANEGNPTAGT
+631 
-642 VRQGTSEG
+642 
-650 SQTPGTVRQGTSEG
+650 
-664 SQTPGT
+664 
-670 VRQGASEGGQ
+670 
-680 TSGTVR
+680 
-686 QGTSEGSQTSSPAPM
+686 SPAPM
-701 ETPRSV
+701 ETSSPVSSGSSPAPV
-707 PSGGSPA
+707 ETSSPAPSGGSPA
-714 PVETPKS
+714 PVETSSPA
-721 VPSGGSPAP
+721 PSGGSSAPMETSSPAP
-730 VETPRSVPS
+730 SGNSPAPMETSSPAPSGSSPAPMETSRSVSSGSSPASVETPRSVPN
-739 GSSSAPVET
+739 GSSQT
-748 PRSVPSGSSSAP
+748 
-760 VETPRSVPS
+760 
-769 GGSPAPVETPRSVP
+769 
-783 SGSSTAP
+783 
-790 VETPRSVPSGSSS
+790 
-803 APVETPRSVP
+803 
-813 SGSSSAPVET
+813 
-823 PRSVPSGG
+823 
-831 SPAPVETPKS
+831 
-841 VPSGGSPAPADI
+841 
-853 VTVTHSSPI
+853 

-869 EVAASRGQETRTLGQ
+869 EVAASRSQETRTLGQ
-884 YTTEKVK
+884 YTTDKVK

-899 KVRGVQERINTSET
+899 KVRGVQERIHNSET

-928 KSWRDIVNKNKK
+928 KSWRDIVNKNKN

>member
-1 MKDEEILKTI
+1 MKDEEILKVL
-11 EAFSDYLQVG
+11 ESFSDYLQVG

-34 LIVGLS
+34 LIAGLS

-105 IFVTLSVLCLLSTG
+105 IFITLSVLCLLSTG

-144 EIIKKNITDIAVID
+144 EIIKKNITDVAVID
-158 ENKWKKKEDMN
+158 QNGWKKKEDMN
-169 PKNHIPEK
+169 PKNNIPEK

-191 FEFAKDKKLSDEG
+191 FAFTKDKNLSDDG
-204 QKILKNK
+204 QKILQNK
-211 RVMDG
+211 RVMDAL
-216 MGVASLAE
+216 GVASLAE

-303 FIATIMIFLSL
+303 FVATIMIFLSL
-314 KLYLMGTAFLH
+314 KLYIMGTAFLH

-359 GLKSSWGMLVGG
+359 GLKSSWGMLAGGIAGG
-371 FALGKGIGSL
+371 FALGKGIGAL
-381 ANSKPMKSLGNM
+381 ANSKPMKGLGNI

-402 EGTGVA
+402 QGTGVA

-415 AAMATGGVAGLIS
+415 AAMATGGMAGLIS
-428 GLKKGNES
+428 GLKNGNES
-436 ENKESLQDQ
+436 ENKDSLQDQ
-445 MKKADQKKANGND
+445 MKKAGEKKANGND
-458 VAKNEK
+458 VANKEK

-476 NGGTPSLQED
+476 NGGTPSIQED

-496 GVNGQESG
+496 VANGQESG

-515 GKLNGASEGNPTAGT
+515 GKSN
-530 VRQGASEG
+530 
-538 SQTPGTVRQG
+538 
-548 ASEGNPTA
+548 
-556 GTVRQ
+556 
-561 GANEGGQT
+561 
-569 PGTVRQGTSE
+569 GTSE
-579 GGQTPG
+579 GG
-585 TVRQGTSEGNQT
+585 QT

-602 QGASEGSQTPG
+602 QGASEGSQTAGLVPSG
-613 TVKQGANEGGQ
+613 SSSTQME
-624 TPGTVRQ
+624 
-631 GANEGNPTAGT
+631 TAKP
-642 VRQGTSEG
+642 VSSG
-650 SQTPGTVRQGTSEG
+650 SS
-664 SQTPGT
+664 
-670 VRQGASEGGQ
+670 A
-680 TSGTVR
+680 
-686 QGTSEGSQTSSPAPM
+686 APV
-701 ETPRSV
+701 ETPRPV

-714 PVETPKS
+714 PVEAS
-721 VPSGGSPAP
+721 
-730 VETPRSVPS
+730 
-739 GSSSAPVET
+739 
-748 PRSVPSGSSSAP
+748 
-760 VETPRSVPS
+760 RSVPS
-769 GGSPAPVETPRSVP
+769 GGSAAPVET
-783 SGSSTAP
+783 
-790 VETPRSVPSGSSS
+790 
-803 APVETPRSVP
+803 
-813 SGSSSAPVET
+813 
-823 PRSVPSGG
+823 
-831 SPAPVETPKS
+831 
-841 VPSGGSPAPADI
+841 
-853 VTVTHSSPI
+853 
-862 IPYESDK
+862 
-869 EVAASRGQETRTLGQ
+869 SR
-884 YTTEKVK
+884 
-891 NTTSSVKQ
+891 
-899 KVRGVQERINTSET
+899 
-913 VQNTKRF
+913 
-920 YQMGQNTG
+920 
-928 KSWRDIVNKNKK
+928 
-940 NTDKK
+940 

>member
-1 MKDEEILKTI
+1 MKDKEILKVL
-11 EAFSDYLQVG
+11 ESFSDYLQVG

-90 FIMNKQMNRSQIIIN
+90 FIMNKQMNRSQIIVN

-144 EIIKKNITDIAVID
+144 EIIKKNITDVAVID
-158 ENKWKKKEDMN
+158 QNGWKKKEDMN
-169 PKNHIPEK
+169 PKNNIPEK

-191 FEFAKDKKLSDEG
+191 FAFTKDKNLSDDG
-204 QKILKNK
+204 QKILQNK
-211 RVMDG
+211 RVMDAL
-216 MGVASLAE
+216 GVASLAE

-266 RLFYELAFN
+266 RLFYELSFN

-314 KLYLMGTAFLH
+314 KLYLIGTAFLH

-346 GPAVVERL
+346 GPAAVERL

-458 VAKNEK
+458 LAKKEKEKEK
-464 EKGNLNKEKDKK
+464 EKGNLNKEEDKK
-476 NGGTPSLQED
+476 NGGMPSLQED
-486 MKKGGNENPG
+486 MKKEGNENL
-496 GVNGQESG
+496 GVANGQESG
-504 TTSLQDEMKEA
+504 TASLQDEMKEA
-515 GKLNGASEGNPTAGT
+515 GKA
-530 VRQGASEG
+530 QGASEG
-538 SQTPGTVRQG
+538 SQIPGTVKQGVSEGSQTPGGVRQG
-548 ASEGNPTA
+548 ASEGNQTP

-569 PGTVRQGTSE
+569 PGTVRQGA
-579 GGQTPG
+579 
-585 TVRQGTSEGNQT
+585 NK
-597 PGTVR
+597 
-602 QGASEGSQTPG
+602 GS
-613 TVKQGANEGGQ
+613 Q

-631 GANEGNPTAGT
+631 GANEG
-642 VRQGTSEG
+642 
-650 SQTPGTVRQGTSEG
+650 

-670 VRQGASEGGQ
+670 VRQGANEGSQ
-680 TSGTVR
+680 TPGTVR

-701 ETPRSV
+701 ETSRPVPSGSSPAPVEASRPVPSGSSPAPVEASRPVPSGGSPAPVEAPRSVPSGGSPAPMEAPKSAPSGSSPAPVETPRSV

-714 PVETPKS
+714 PVE
-721 VPSGGSPAP
+721 A
-730 VETPRSVPS
+730 PRSVPS
-739 GSSSAPVET
+739 G
-748 PRSVPSGSSSAP
+748 GSSAP

-783 SGSSTAP
+783 SGGSPAP
-790 VETPRSVPSGSSS
+790 MEAPKSAPSGSS
-803 APVETPRSVP
+803 PVS
-813 SGSSSAPVET
+813 
-823 PRSVPSGG
+823 
-831 SPAPVETPKS
+831 
-841 VPSGGSPAPADI
+841 ADI
-853 VTVTHSSPI
+853 VTVAHSSPI

-869 EVAASRGQETRTLGQ
+869 EVAASSSKETRTLGQ
-884 YTTEKVK
+884 YTTDKVK
-891 NTTSSVKQ
+891 HTTSSVKQ

-928 KSWRDIVNKNKK
+928 KSWRDIVSKNKK

>member
-21 DIVNYVLRWLGWF
+21 DIVNYVFRWIGWF

-124 KFTDDAIAVVKSE
+124 KFTDDAIVVVKPE
-137 QKGSLSD
+137 QNGSLSD

-191 FEFAKDKKLSDEG
+191 FEFAKDKKLSDDG
-204 QKILKNK
+204 QEILKNK

-216 MGVASLAE
+216 LGVASLAE

-244 WNIFFTLLITGLTLL
+244 WNIFFTLLITGATLL

-314 KLYLMGTAFLH
+314 KLYIMGTAFLH

-359 GLKSSWGMLVGG
+359 GLKSSWGMLAGGIAGG
-371 FALGKGIGSL
+371 FALGKGIGAL
-381 ANSKPMKSLGNM
+381 ANSKPMKGLGNM

-415 AAMATGGVAGLIS
+415 AAMATGGMAGLIS
-428 GLKKGNES
+428 GLKKGNEC

-445 MKKADQKKANGND
+445 MKKADQKKENGKD
-458 VAKNEK
+458 LAKKEK
-464 EKGNLNKEKDKK
+464 EKGNLNKEEDKK
-476 NGGTPSLQED
+476 NGGTPSIQED
-486 MKKGGNENPG
+486 MKKGGNETPG
-496 GVNGQESG
+496 VANGQESG

-515 GKLNGASEGNPTAGT
+515 GKANGASEGSQTAGAVRQGANEGSQTPGTIRQGASEGSQIPGGVRQGASEGSQTPGTVRQGTNEGNPTAGG

-548 ASEGNPTA
+548 A
-556 GTVRQ
+556 
-561 GANEGGQT
+561 NEG
-569 PGTVRQGTSE
+569 S
-579 GGQTPG
+579 
-585 TVRQGTSEGNQT
+585 QT

-613 TVKQGANEGGQ
+613 TIRQGASEGSP
-624 TPGTVRQ
+624 TPGGVRQGTSEGNPTPGAVRQ
-631 GANEGNPTAGT
+631 GASEGSPTAGA
-642 VRQGTSEG
+642 VRQGVSEG
-650 SQTPGTVRQGTSEG
+650 SQTPGTVRQGVSEG
-664 SQTPGT
+664 N
-670 VRQGASEGGQ
+670 Q
-680 TSGTVR
+680 TSRPIPG
-686 QGTSEGSQTSSPAPM
+686 ESSPAPM
-701 ETPRSV
+701 ETSRPV
-707 PSGGSPA
+707 PSGSSPA
-714 PVETPKS
+714 PVETSRP
-721 VPSGGSPAP
+721 
-730 VETPRSVPS
+730 VPS
-739 GSSSAPVET
+739 GS
-748 PRSVPSGSSSAP
+748 
-760 VETPRSVPS
+760 
-769 GGSPAPVETPRSVP
+769 
-783 SGSSTAP
+783 
-790 VETPRSVPSGSSS
+790 
-803 APVETPRSVP
+803 
-813 SGSSSAPVET
+813 
-823 PRSVPSGG
+823 
-831 SPAPVETPKS
+831 
-841 VPSGGSPAPADI
+841 
-853 VTVTHSSPI
+853 
-862 IPYESDK
+862 
-869 EVAASRGQETRTLGQ
+869 
-884 YTTEKVK
+884 
-891 NTTSSVKQ
+891 
-899 KVRGVQERINTSET
+899 
-913 VQNTKRF
+913 
-920 YQMGQNTG
+920 
-928 KSWRDIVNKNKK
+928 
-940 NTDKK
+940 

>member
-21 DIVNYVLRWLGWF
+21 DVVNYVLRWLGWF

-191 FEFAKDKKLSDEG
+191 FEFAKDKKLSDDG
-204 QKILKNK
+204 QEILKNK

-244 WNIFFTLLITGLTLL
+244 WNIFFTLLITGATLL

-303 FIATIMIFLSL
+303 FVATIMIFLSL
-314 KLYLMGTAFLH
+314 KLYIMGTTFLH

-346 GPAVVERL
+346 GPSVVERL

-359 GLKSSWGMLVGG
+359 GLKSSWGMLAGG
-371 FALGKGIGSL
+371 FALGKGIGGL
-381 ANSKPMKSLGNM
+381 ANSKPMKGLGNM

-402 EGTGVA
+402 QGTGVV

-415 AAMATGGVAGLIS
+415 AATTASAAVMATGGMAGIIS

-436 ENKESLQDQ
+436 EKKESLQDQ
-445 MKKADQKKANGND
+445 IKKADQKKANGND
-458 VAKNEK
+458 LANKEKEKEK
-464 EKGNLNKEKDKK
+464 EKGNLNKEEDKK
-476 NGGTPSLQED
+476 NGGTPSIQED
-486 MKKGGNENPG
+486 MKKEGNENPG
-496 GVNGQESG
+496 VANGQESG
-504 TTSLQDEMKEA
+504 TTSLQDEIKEA
-515 GKLNGASEGNPTAGT
+515 GKVSGASEGNPTAG
-530 VRQGASEG
+530 A
-538 SQTPGTVRQG
+538 VRQG

-556 GTVRQ
+556 GAVRQGASEGNPTAGAVRQ
-561 GANEGGQT
+561 GANEGSQT
-569 PGTVRQGTSE
+569 PGG
-579 GGQTPG
+579 
-585 TVRQGTSEGNQT
+585 
-597 PGTVR
+597 VR
-602 QGASEGSQTPG
+602 QGANEGSQTPGRVRQGANEGSQTPG
-613 TVKQGANEGGQ
+613 T
-624 TPGTVRQ
+624 
-631 GANEGNPTAGT
+631 
-642 VRQGTSEG
+642 
-650 SQTPGTVRQGTSEG
+650 
-664 SQTPGT
+664 
-670 VRQGASEGGQ
+670 
-680 TSGTVR
+680 
-686 QGTSEGSQTSSPAPM
+686 
-701 ETPRSV
+701 
-707 PSGGSPA
+707 
-714 PVETPKS
+714 
-721 VPSGGSPAP
+721 
-730 VETPRSVPS
+730 
-739 GSSSAPVET
+739 
-748 PRSVPSGSSSAP
+748 
-760 VETPRSVPS
+760 
-769 GGSPAPVETPRSVP
+769 
-783 SGSSTAP
+783 
-790 VETPRSVPSGSSS
+790 
-803 APVETPRSVP
+803 
-813 SGSSSAPVET
+813 
-823 PRSVPSGG
+823 
-831 SPAPVETPKS
+831 
-841 VPSGGSPAPADI
+841 
-853 VTVTHSSPI
+853 
-862 IPYESDK
+862 
-869 EVAASRGQETRTLGQ
+869 
-884 YTTEKVK
+884 
-891 NTTSSVKQ
+891 
-899 KVRGVQERINTSET
+899 
-913 VQNTKRF
+913 
-920 YQMGQNTG
+920 
-928 KSWRDIVNKNKK
+928 
-940 NTDKK
+940 

>member
-1 MKDEEILKTI
+1 MVKDEEILKI
-11 EAFSDYLQVG
+11 LEEFSDYLQVG
-21 DIVNYVLRWLGWF
+21 DIVNYVFRWIGWF

-59 FNSPEIQNFVD
+59 FNSPQIQEFVD
-70 MLYPLFV
+70 MLYPVFV

-105 IFVTLSVLCLLSTG
+105 IFITLCVLCLLSTG

-124 KFTDDAIAVVKSE
+124 KFTDDAIVVVKSE

-144 EIIKKNITDIAVID
+144 EVIKKNITDIAVID
-158 ENKWKKKEDMN
+158 QNKWKKKEDMS

-177 NIRQIDITEKIDKD
+177 SIRQIDITEKIDSD
-191 FEFAKDKKLSDEG
+191 FEFAKDKKLTDDG

-216 MGVASLAE
+216 LGTASLAE

-244 WNIFFTLLITGLTLL
+244 WNIFFTLLITGATLL

-281 LAPADVA
+281 LAPADIA

-314 KLYLMGTAFLH
+314 KLYIMGTAFLH

-359 GLKSSWGMLVGG
+359 GLKSSWGMLAGGLAGG

-381 ANSKPMKSLGNM
+381 ANSKPMKGLGNM

-402 EGTGVA
+402 KGAGVA
-408 AAKTASA
+408 VTKTANA
-415 AAMATGGVAGLIS
+415 AGGMAGIIG

-436 ENKESLQDQ
+436 GNKESLQDQ
-445 MKKADQKKANGND
+445 MKKAGQKKTDQKKTQGND
-458 VAKNEK
+458 LANKEK
-464 EKGNLNKEKDKK
+464 EKGNLNKEEDKK
-476 NGGTPSLQED
+476 NGGNPSIQED
-486 MKKGGNENPG
+486 MKKEGNEKPE
-496 GVNGQESG
+496 VASGQESG

-515 GKLNGASEGNPTAGT
+515 GKVSGASEGNQAGG

-538 SQTPGTVRQG
+538 SQTVGGVRQG
-548 ASEGNPTA
+548 ASEGNQAVGGVKQGSSQGSQTA
-556 GTVRQ
+556 GGVKQGSSQGSQTAGGVKQGSSQGSQTAGVKQGSSQGSQTAGGVKQ
-561 GANEGGQT
+561 GA
-569 PGTVRQGTSE
+569 SE
-579 GGQTPG
+579 GSQTVG
-585 TVRQGTSEGNQT
+585 GVRQGTSEGNQT
-597 PGTVR
+597 AGGVR
-602 QGASEGSQTPG
+602 P
-613 TVKQGANEGGQ
+613 V
-624 TPGTVRQ
+624 
-631 GANEGNPTAGT
+631 
-642 VRQGTSEG
+642 TSEG
-650 SQTPGTVRQGTSEG
+650 SPG
-664 SQTPGT
+664 
-670 VRQGASEGGQ
+670 
-680 TSGTVR
+680 
-686 QGTSEGSQTSSPAPM
+686 PM
-701 ETPRSV
+701 ETSRPIASGGSSGPMETSRPVTSEESPGPMETSRPV
-707 PSGGSPA
+707 TGGSSPGPMETSRPVASGGSPG
-714 PVETPKS
+714 PMETSRP

-739 GSSSAPVET
+739 GSSPAPVEASR
-748 PRSVPSGSSSAP
+748 PVPSGSSPAP
-760 VETPRSVPS
+760 MESPRSVAS
-769 GGSPAPVETPRSVP
+769 GSSPAPVESPRSVA
-783 SGSSTAP
+783 SGS
-790 VETPRSVPSGSSS
+790 
-803 APVETPRSVP
+803 
-813 SGSSSAPVET
+813 
-823 PRSVPSGG
+823 
-831 SPAPVETPKS
+831 SPAPVESPRS
-841 VPSGGSPAPADI
+841 VASGSSPAPADI
-853 VTVTHSSPI
+853 VTVTHSSPSV
-862 IPYESDK
+862 PYESDK
-869 EVAASRGQETRTLGQ
+869 EVAASSSHETRTLGQ
-884 YTTEKVK
+884 YATDTVK
-891 NTTSSVKQ
+891 KGYNSTTSSVKQ
-899 KVRGVQERINTSET
+899 TVRGVQERINNSET

-928 KSWRDIVNKNKK
+928 RSWRDIVNKNKN

>member
-1 MKDEEILKTI
+1 MKDEEILKVL
-11 EAFSDYLQVG
+11 ESFSDYLQVG

-105 IFVTLSVLCLLSTG
+105 IFITLSVLCLLSTG
-119 MTKVD
+119 MTRVD

-144 EIIKKNITDIAVID
+144 EIIKKNITDVAVID
-158 ENKWKKKEDMN
+158 QNGWKKKEDMN

-177 NIRQIDITEKIDKD
+177 NIRQIDITEKIDSD
-191 FEFAKDKKLSDEG
+191 FEFAKDKKLSDDG
-204 QKILKNK
+204 QKLLKNK

-266 RLFYELAFN
+266 RLFYELSFN

-314 KLYLMGTAFLH
+314 KLYLIGTAFLH

-346 GPAVVERL
+346 GPAAVERL

-458 VAKNEK
+458 LAKNEK

-476 NGGTPSLQED
+476 NGGTPSIQED

-496 GVNGQESG
+496 GANGQESG

-515 GKLNGASEGNPTAGT
+515 GKSNGAIEGNPTAGT
-530 VRQGASEG
+530 VRQGAI
-538 SQTPGTVRQG
+538 
-548 ASEGNPTA
+548 EGNPTA
-556 GTVRQ
+556 
-561 GANEGGQT
+561 
-569 PGTVRQGTSE
+569 
-579 GGQTPG
+579 
-585 TVRQGTSEGNQT
+585 
-597 PGTVR
+597 
-602 QGASEGSQTPG
+602 
-613 TVKQGANEGGQ
+613 
-624 TPGTVRQ
+624 GTVRQ

-642 VRQGTSEG
+642 VRQGANEG
-650 SQTPGTVRQGTSEG
+650 SQTPGTVRQGANEGSQTPGTVRQGANEGSQTSGGVRQGAIEGNQTPGTVRQGANEG

-670 VRQGASEGGQ
+670 VRQGASEGSQ
-680 TSGTVR
+680 MAGT
-686 QGTSEGSQTSSPAPM
+686 
-701 ETPRSV
+701 V
-707 PSGGSPA
+707 PSGSSPA
-714 PVETPKS
+714 PVETPRS
-721 VPSGGSPAP
+721 VPNGGSLAPMETSRPASSGGSPAP
-730 VETPRSVPS
+730 VETPRSVPNGGSPAPVETPRLVPS

-748 PRSVPSGSSSAP
+748 PRSVPSGSSPAP

-769 GGSPAPVETPRSVP
+769 GSSPAPVETPRSVP
-783 SGSSTAP
+783 SGSSPAP
-790 VETPRSVPSGSSS
+790 VETPRSVPSGSSP

-813 SGSSSAPVET
+813 SGS
-823 PRSVPSGG
+823 
-831 SPAPVETPKS
+831 
-841 VPSGGSPAPADI
+841 SPAPADI

-869 EVAASRGQETRTLGQ
+869 EVAASSSKETRTLGQ
-884 YTTEKVK
+884 YTTDKVK
-891 NTTSSVKQ
+891 HTTSTVKQ

>member
-40 LVVDALEGVTD
+40 LIVDALEGVTD

-144 EIIKKNITDIAVID
+144 EIIKKNITDIAVLD

-244 WNIFFTLLITGLTLL
+244 WNIFFTLLITGATLL

-314 KLYLMGTAFLH
+314 KLYIMGTAFLH
-325 DKLNGVPYLIAL
+325 DKLNGIPYLIAL

-359 GLKSSWGMLVGG
+359 GLKSSWGMLAGGLAGG
-371 FALGKGIGSL
+371 FALGKGIGAL
-381 ANSKPMKSLGNM
+381 ANSKPMKGLGNM

-415 AAMATGGVAGLIS
+415 AAMATGGMAGLIS

-445 MKKADQKKANGND
+445 MKKADKKKANGND
-458 VAKNEK
+458 VANKEKEK
-464 EKGNLNKEKDKK
+464 EKGNLNKEEDKK
-476 NGGTPSLQED
+476 NGGTPSIQED
-486 MKKGGNENPG
+486 MKKEGNENPG
-496 GVNGQESG
+496 VANGQESG
-504 TTSLQDEMKEA
+504 TTSLQDEMKE
-515 GKLNGASEGNPTAGT
+515 NGVSEGNQTT
-530 VRQGASEG
+530 G
-538 SQTPGTVRQG
+538 S
-548 ASEGNPTA
+548 
-556 GTVRQ
+556 VRQ
-561 GANEGGQT
+561 GAN
-569 PGTVRQGTSE
+569 
-579 GGQTPG
+579 
-585 TVRQGTSEGNQT
+585 
-597 PGTVR
+597 
-602 QGASEGSQTPG
+602 
-613 TVKQGANEGGQ
+613 
-624 TPGTVRQ
+624 
-631 GANEGNPTAGT
+631 
-642 VRQGTSEG
+642 EG

-670 VRQGASEGGQ
+670 VRQGASEGSQ
-680 TSGTVR
+680 TAGGVRQGASEGNQTTGSVRQGANEGSQTPGTVR
-686 QGTSEGSQTSSPAPM
+686 QGTSEGSPAPMETSRPVPSGSSPAPM
-701 ETPRSV
+701 ETSRPV
-707 PSGGSPA
+707 PSGSSPAPMETSRPVPSGSSPAPMETSRPVPSGSSPAPMETSRPVPSGSSPA
-714 PVETPKS
+714 PVETSRPVPS
-721 VPSGGSPAP
+721 GSSPAPVEASRPVPSGGSPAP
-730 VETPRSVPS
+730 VETPRP
-739 GSSSAPVET
+739 
-748 PRSVPSGSSSAP
+748 
-760 VETPRSVPS
+760 VPS
-769 GGSPAPVETPRSVP
+769 GGSPAS
-783 SGSSTAP
+783 
-790 VETPRSVPSGSSS
+790 
-803 APVETPRSVP
+803 
-813 SGSSSAPVET
+813 
-823 PRSVPSGG
+823 
-831 SPAPVETPKS
+831 
-841 VPSGGSPAPADI
+841 ADI

-869 EVAASRGQETRTLGQ
+869 EVAASRSQETRTLGQ
-884 YTTEKVK
+884 YTTDKVK

-899 KVRGVQERINTSET
+899 KVRGVQERIHNSET

-928 KSWRDIVNKNKK
+928 KSWRDIVNKNKN

>member
-1 MKDEEILKTI
+1 MKDEEILKVL
-11 EAFSDYLQVG
+11 ESFSDYLQVG

-77 VLLAISFLYIGYM
+77 VLLTISFLYIGYM

-144 EIIKKNITDIAVID
+144 EIIKKNITDVAVID
-158 ENKWKKKEDMN
+158 QNGWKKKEDMN
-169 PKNHIPEK
+169 PKNNIPEK

-191 FEFAKDKKLSDEG
+191 FAFTKDKNLSDDG
-204 QKILKNK
+204 QKILQNK
-211 RVMDG
+211 RVMDAL
-216 MGVASLAE
+216 GVASLAE

-266 RLFYELAFN
+266 RLFYELSFN

-314 KLYLMGTAFLH
+314 KLYLIGTAFLH

-346 GPAVVERL
+346 GPSVVERL

-458 VAKNEK
+458 LAKKEK
-464 EKGNLNKEKDKK
+464 EKGNLNKEEGKK
-476 NGGTPSLQED
+476 NGGMPSIQED
-486 MKKGGNENPG
+486 MKKEGNENLG
-496 GVNGQESG
+496 AANGQESG
-504 TTSLQDEMKEA
+504 TASLQDEMKEA
-515 GKLNGASEGNPTAGT
+515 GK
-530 VRQGASEG
+530 V
-538 SQTPGTVRQG
+538 
-548 ASEGNPTA
+548 
-556 GTVRQ
+556 
-561 GANEGGQT
+561 
-569 PGTVRQGTSE
+569 
-579 GGQTPG
+579 
-585 TVRQGTSEGNQT
+585 
-597 PGTVR
+597 

-613 TVKQGANEGGQ
+613 TVKQGVSEGSQTPGGVRQGANEGSQTPGTVRQGANEGVQ

-631 GANEGNPTAGT
+631 GANEGNPTPGT
-642 VRQGTSEG
+642 VRQGANEG
-650 SQTPGTVRQGTSEG
+650 NPTPGTVRQGTSEG
-664 SQTPGT
+664 VQTPGG
-670 VRQGASEGGQ
+670 VRQGASEGNQ
-680 TSGTVR
+680 TSR
-686 QGTSEGSQTSSPAPM
+686 PASNGS
-701 ETPRSV
+701 
-707 PSGGSPA
+707 SPA
-714 PVETPKS
+714 PVETPRPAS
-721 VPSGGSPAP
+721 NGSSPAPVETPRPASNGSSPAP

-739 GSSSAPVET
+739 GSSP
-748 PRSVPSGSSSAP
+748 AP

-783 SGSSTAP
+783 SGSSPAPVETSRPASSGSSPAP
-790 VETPRSVPSGSSS
+790 VETPRSVPSGSS
-803 APVETPRSVP
+803 P
-813 SGSSSAPVET
+813 APVET

-831 SPAPVETPKS
+831 SPAPVEASRP
-841 VPSGGSPAPADI
+841 VPSGSSPASADI

-869 EVAASRGQETRTLGQ
+869 EVAASSSKETRTLGQ
-884 YTTEKVK
+884 YTTDKVK
-891 NTTSSVKQ
+891 HTTSSVKQ

>member
-144 EIIKKNITDIAVID
+144 EIIKKNITDVAVID

-281 LAPADVA
+281 LAPADVE

-303 FIATIMIFLSL
+303 FVATIMIFLSL
-314 KLYLMGTAFLH
+314 KLYIMGTAFLQ

-346 GPAVVERL
+346 GPSVVERL

-359 GLKSSWGMLVGG
+359 GLKSSWGMLAGG
-371 FALGKGIGSL
+371 FALGKGIGAL
-381 ANSKPMKSLGNM
+381 ANSKPMKGLGNM

-415 AAMATGGVAGLIS
+415 AAMATGGMAGLIS
-428 GLKKGNES
+428 GLKNGNES
-436 ENKESLQDQ
+436 ENKDSLQDQ
-445 MKKADQKKANGND
+445 MKKAGEKKANGND
-458 VAKNEK
+458 VA
-464 EKGNLNKEKDKK
+464 NKEKDKK
-476 NGGTPSLQED
+476 NGGMPSIQED

-496 GVNGQESG
+496 VANGQESG

-515 GKLNGASEGNPTAGT
+515 GKSNGTNEGNPTAGT

-538 SQTPGTVRQG
+538 SQT
-548 ASEGNPTA
+548 A
-556 GTVRQ
+556 
-561 GANEGGQT
+561 
-569 PGTVRQGTSE
+569 
-579 GGQTPG
+579 
-585 TVRQGTSEGNQT
+585 
-597 PGTVR
+597 GTVR

-613 TVKQGANEGGQ
+613 G
-624 TPGTVRQ
+624 VRQ
-631 GANEGNPTAGT
+631 GASEGSQTPGP

-650 SQTPGTVRQGTSEG
+650 SQTAVTIS
-664 SQTPGT
+664 
-670 VRQGASEGGQ
+670 
-680 TSGTVR
+680 SG
-686 QGTSEGSQTSSPAPM
+686 SSPASM
-701 ETPRSV
+701 ETSRPV
-707 PSGGSPA
+707 PS
-714 PVETPKS
+714 V
-721 VPSGGSPAP
+721 GSPAP
-730 VETPRSVPS
+730 VETPRPVPS
-739 GSSSAPVET
+739 E
-748 PRSVPSGSSSAP
+748 
-760 VETPRSVPS
+760 
-769 GGSPAPVETPRSVP
+769 GSPV
-783 SGSSTAP
+783 
-790 VETPRSVPSGSSS
+790 S
-803 APVETPRSVP
+803 ADS
-813 SGSSSAPVET
+813 
-823 PRSVPSGG
+823 
-831 SPAPVETPKS
+831 
-841 VPSGGSPAPADI
+841 

-869 EVAASRGQETRTLGQ
+869 EVAASRSQETRTLGQ
-884 YTTEKVK
+884 YTTDKVK

-899 KVRGVQERINTSET
+899 KVRGVQERIHNSET

-928 KSWRDIVNKNKK
+928 KSWRDIVNKNKN

>member
-1 MKDEEILKTI
+1 MKDEEILKVLET
-11 EAFSDYLQVG
+11 FSDYLQVG

-59 FNSPEIQNFVD
+59 FNSPEIQNFVN

-105 IFVTLSVLCLLSTG
+105 IFITLSVLCLLSTG

-144 EIIKKNITDIAVID
+144 EIIKKNITDVAVID
-158 ENKWKKKEDMN
+158 QNGWKKKEDMN

-191 FEFAKDKKLSDEG
+191 FAFTKDKNLSDDG
-204 QKILKNK
+204 QKILQNK
-211 RVMDG
+211 RVMDAL
-216 MGVASLAE
+216 GVASLAE

-303 FIATIMIFLSL
+303 FVATIMIFLSL
-314 KLYLMGTAFLH
+314 KLYIMGTAFLH

-346 GPAVVERL
+346 GPAAVERL

-458 VAKNEK
+458 LAKKEK
-464 EKGNLNKEKDKK
+464 EKGNLNKEKGKK
-476 NGGTPSLQED
+476 NGGMPSIQED

-496 GVNGQESG
+496 GANGQESG

-515 GKLNGASEGNPTAGT
+515 GKSNGANEGNPTAGTVRQGASEGNPTAGT

-538 SQTPGTVRQG
+538 SQT
-548 ASEGNPTA
+548 A

-569 PGTVRQGTSE
+569 SR
-579 GGQTPG
+579 
-585 TVRQGTSEGNQT
+585 
-597 PGTVR
+597 
-602 QGASEGSQTPG
+602 
-613 TVKQGANEGGQ
+613 
-624 TPGTVRQ
+624 
-631 GANEGNPTAGT
+631 
-642 VRQGTSEG
+642 
-650 SQTPGTVRQGTSEG
+650 
-664 SQTPGT
+664 
-670 VRQGASEGGQ
+670 
-680 TSGTVR
+680 
-686 QGTSEGSQTSSPAPM
+686 PAPV
-701 ETPRSV
+701 EASRPVPSGSNPAPVEASRPV

-714 PVETPKS
+714 S
-721 VPSGGSPAP
+721 
-730 VETPRSVPS
+730 
-739 GSSSAPVET
+739 
-748 PRSVPSGSSSAP
+748 

-783 SGSSTAP
+783 SGGSPAP
-790 VETPRSVPSGSSS
+790 VEASRPVPRGGSPASIETPRSVPRGGSP
-803 APVETPRSVP
+803 APM
-813 SGSSSAPVET
+813 ET

-831 SPAPVETPKS
+831 SPVS
-841 VPSGGSPAPADI
+841 ADN

-869 EVAASRGQETRTLGQ
+869 EVAASRRQETRTLGQ
-884 YTTEKVK
+884 YTTDKVK

-899 KVRGVQERINTSET
+899 KVRGVQERIHNSET

>member
-1 MKDEEILKTI
+1 MKDEEILKVLET
-11 EAFSDYLQVG
+11 FSDYLQVG

-144 EIIKKNITDIAVID
+144 EIIKKNITDVAVID
-158 ENKWKKKEDMN
+158 QNGWKKKEDIN
-169 PKNHIPEK
+169 PKNNIPEK

-191 FEFAKDKKLSDEG
+191 FAFTKDKNLSDDG
-204 QKILKNK
+204 QKILQNK
-211 RVMDG
+211 RVMDAL
-216 MGVASLAE
+216 GVASLAE

-275 YLLANI
+275 YLLVNI
-281 LAPADVA
+281 IAPADVA

-314 KLYLMGTAFLH
+314 NLFIMGTTFLH
-325 DKLNGVPYLIAL
+325 DKLSGVPYLIAL

-371 FALGKGIGSL
+371 YALGKGIAGL
-381 ANSKPMKSLGNM
+381 ASSKPMKGLGNM
-393 IGKGAKGAA
+393 IGKGVKGAA
-402 EGTGVA
+402 QGTGVA
-408 AAKTASA
+408 TAKTASA
-415 AAMATGGVAGLIS
+415 AAMATGGMAGLIS
-428 GLKKGNES
+428 GLRNGNES
-436 ENKESLQDQ
+436 ENKDSLQDQ
-445 MKKADQKKANGND
+445 MKKAGEKKVNGND
-458 VAKNEK
+458 EANKEK
-464 EKGNLNKEKDKK
+464 DKGNLNKEKDKK
-476 NGGTPSLQED
+476 NGGTPSIQED

-496 GVNGQESG
+496 IANGQESG

-515 GKLNGASEGNPTAGT
+515 GKSN
-530 VRQGASEG
+530 GASEG
-538 SQTPGTVRQG
+538 SQTPGG
-548 ASEGNPTA
+548 
-556 GTVRQ
+556 
-561 GANEGGQT
+561 
-569 PGTVRQGTSE
+569 
-579 GGQTPG
+579 
-585 TVRQGTSEGNQT
+585 
-597 PGTVR
+597 
-602 QGASEGSQTPG
+602 
-613 TVKQGANEGGQ
+613 
-624 TPGTVRQ
+624 
-631 GANEGNPTAGT
+631 
-642 VRQGTSEG
+642 
-650 SQTPGTVRQGTSEG
+650 
-664 SQTPGT
+664 

-680 TSGTVR
+680 TPGTVSS
-686 QGTSEGSQTSSPAPM
+686 GSSPAPM
-701 ETPRSV
+701 ETSRPVPSGGSPAPMETSRSV

-714 PVETPKS
+714 PVETSRPVPSGGSPAPMETPKS
-721 VPSGGSPAP
+721 VPSGGSPAPMETSRPVPSGGSPAPVETSRPVPSGGSPAPMETPKSVPSGGSPAPMETSRPVPSGGSPAP

-739 GSSSAPVET
+739 G
-748 PRSVPSGSSSAP
+748 
-760 VETPRSVPS
+760 
-769 GGSPAPVETPRSVP
+769 GSPV
-783 SGSSTAP
+783 
-790 VETPRSVPSGSSS
+790 S
-803 APVETPRSVP
+803 ADS
-813 SGSSSAPVET
+813 
-823 PRSVPSGG
+823 
-831 SPAPVETPKS
+831 
-841 VPSGGSPAPADI
+841 

-869 EVAASRGQETRTLGQ
+869 EVAASRSQETRTLGQ
-884 YTTEKVK
+884 YTTDKVK

-899 KVRGVQERINTSET
+899 KVRGVQERIHNSET

-928 KSWRDIVNKNKK
+928 KSWRDIVNKNKN

>member
-1 MKDEEILKTI
+1 MKDEEILKVL
-11 EAFSDYLQVG
+11 ESFSDYLQVG

-105 IFVTLSVLCLLSTG
+105 IFITLSVLCLLSTG

-144 EIIKKNITDIAVID
+144 EIIKKNITDVAVID
-158 ENKWKKKEDMN
+158 QNGWKKKEDMN
-169 PKNHIPEK
+169 PKNNIPEK
-177 NIRQIDITEKIDKD
+177 IDED
-191 FEFAKDKKLSDEG
+191 FEFTKDKDLSDNG
-204 QKILKNK
+204 KKILKNK
-211 RVMDG
+211 RVMDAL
-216 MGVASLAE
+216 GVASLAE

-314 KLYLMGTAFLH
+314 KLYIMGTAFLH

-371 FALGKGIGSL
+371 YALGKGIAGL
-381 ANSKPMKSLGNM
+381 ANSKPMKGLGNM

-415 AAMATGGVAGLIS
+415 AAMATGGMAGLIS
-428 GLKKGNES
+428 GLKNGNES
-436 ENKESLQDQ
+436 ENKDSLQDQ
-445 MKKADQKKANGND
+445 MKKAGEKKANGND
-458 VAKNEK
+458 VANKEK

-476 NGGTPSLQED
+476 NGGTASIQED

-496 GVNGQESG
+496 VANGQESG

-515 GKLNGASEGNPTAGT
+515 GKANGTSAGNQTPGGVRQGASAGNQTPGGVRQGASEGSQTAGTVRQGASEGNQTPGGVRQGASEGSQTAGT

-538 SQTPGTVRQG
+538 SQ
-548 ASEGNPTA
+548 TA

-569 PGTVRQGTSE
+569 P
-579 GGQTPG
+579 
-585 TVRQGTSEGNQT
+585 
-597 PGTVR
+597 
-602 QGASEGSQTPG
+602 
-613 TVKQGANEGGQ
+613 
-624 TPGTVRQ
+624 
-631 GANEGNPTAGT
+631 
-642 VRQGTSEG
+642 
-650 SQTPGTVRQGTSEG
+650 
-664 SQTPGT
+664 
-670 VRQGASEGGQ
+670 
-680 TSGTVR
+680 
-686 QGTSEGSQTSSPAPM
+686 SPASM
-701 ETPRSV
+701 ETSRP
-707 PSGGSPA
+707 
-714 PVETPKS
+714 

-730 VETPRSVPS
+730 VETPRPVPS
-739 GSSSAPVET
+739 GGSPAPVET
-748 PRSVPSGSSSAP
+748 PRPVPSGGSPAP

-783 SGSSTAP
+783 SG
-790 VETPRSVPSGSSS
+790 GS
-803 APVETPRSVP
+803 P
-813 SGSSSAPVET
+813 APVET

-831 SPAPVETPKS
+831 SPAS
-841 VPSGGSPAPADI
+841 ADI
-853 VTVTHSSPI
+853 VTVTQSSPI

-869 EVAASRGQETRTLGQ
+869 EVAASSSQETRTLGQ
-884 YTTEKVK
+884 YTTDKVK
-891 NTTSSVKQ
+891 NTTSSVKR
-899 KVRGVQERINTSET
+899 KVRGVQERIHNSET

-928 KSWRDIVNKNKK
+928 KSWRDIVNKNKN

>member
-1 MKDEEILKTI
+1 
-11 EAFSDYLQVG
+11 
-21 DIVNYVLRWLGWF
+21 
-34 LIVGLS
+34 
-40 LVVDALEGVTD
+40 GVTD

-144 EIIKKNITDIAVID
+144 EIIKKNITDVAVID
-158 ENKWKKKEDMN
+158 QNGWKKKEDMN

-177 NIRQIDITEKIDKD
+177 NIRQIDITEKIDSD
-191 FEFAKDKKLSDEG
+191 FEFAKDKELSEG
-204 QKILKNK
+204 GQDILKNK

-303 FIATIMIFLSL
+303 FIAMIMIFLSL
-314 KLYLMGTAFLH
+314 KLYIMGTAFLH

-371 FALGKGIGSL
+371 YALGKGIAGL
-381 ANSKPMKSLGNM
+381 ASSKPMKGLGNM

-402 EGTGVA
+402 QGTGVA

-415 AAMATGGVAGLIS
+415 AAMATGGMAGLIS
-428 GLKKGNES
+428 GLKNGNES
-436 ENKESLQDQ
+436 ENKDSLQDQ
-445 MKKADQKKANGND
+445 MKKAGEKKANGND
-458 VAKNEK
+458 VANKEK

-476 NGGTPSLQED
+476 NGGMPSIQED

-496 GVNGQESG
+496 RANGQESG

-515 GKLNGASEGNPTAGT
+515 GKSNGASEGSQTPGGVRQGTSAGNQTPGTVRQGASEGNPTPGGVRQGASEGGQTPGGVRQGASEGSQTPGT

-548 ASEGNPTA
+548 ASEG
-556 GTVRQ
+556 
-561 GANEGGQT
+561 
-569 PGTVRQGTSE
+569 
-579 GGQTPG
+579 
-585 TVRQGTSEGNQT
+585 
-597 PGTVR
+597 
-602 QGASEGSQTPG
+602 
-613 TVKQGANEGGQ
+613 
-624 TPGTVRQ
+624 
-631 GANEGNPTAGT
+631 
-642 VRQGTSEG
+642 
-650 SQTPGTVRQGTSEG
+650 
-664 SQTPGT
+664 
-670 VRQGASEGGQ
+670 
-680 TSGTVR
+680 
-686 QGTSEGSQTSSPAPM
+686 
-701 ETPRSV
+701 
-707 PSGGSPA
+707 
-714 PVETPKS
+714 
-721 VPSGGSPAP
+721 
-730 VETPRSVPS
+730 
-739 GSSSAPVET
+739 
-748 PRSVPSGSSSAP
+748 
-760 VETPRSVPS
+760 
-769 GGSPAPVETPRSVP
+769 
-783 SGSSTAP
+783 
-790 VETPRSVPSGSSS
+790 
-803 APVETPRSVP
+803 
-813 SGSSSAPVET
+813 
-823 PRSVPSGG
+823 
-831 SPAPVETPKS
+831 
-841 VPSGGSPAPADI
+841 
-853 VTVTHSSPI
+853 
-862 IPYESDK
+862 
-869 EVAASRGQETRTLGQ
+869 
-884 YTTEKVK
+884 
-891 NTTSSVKQ
+891 
-899 KVRGVQERINTSET
+899 
-913 VQNTKRF
+913 
-920 YQMGQNTG
+920 
-928 KSWRDIVNKNKK
+928 
-940 NTDKK
+940 

>member
-1 MKDEEILKTI
+1 MKDEEILKVLET
-11 EAFSDYLQVG
+11 FSDYLQVG

-105 IFVTLSVLCLLSTG
+105 IFITLSVLCLLSTG

-158 ENKWKKKEDMN
+158 QNGWKKKEDLN
-169 PKNHIPEK
+169 PKNNIPEK
-177 NIRQIDITEKIDKD
+177 NIRQIDITEKIDSD
-191 FEFAKDKKLSDEG
+191 FKFTKDKDLSDGG
-204 QKILKNK
+204 QKILQNK
-211 RVMDG
+211 RVMDAL
-216 MGVASLAE
+216 GVASLAE

-314 KLYLMGTAFLH
+314 KLYLIGTAFLH

-346 GPAVVERL
+346 GPAAVERL

-445 MKKADQKKANGND
+445 MKKADQKKEKGND
-458 VAKNEK
+458 LAKKEK

-476 NGGTPSLQED
+476 NGGTPSIQED

-496 GVNGQESG
+496 VANGQESG

-515 GKLNGASEGNPTAGT
+515 GKSNGANEG
-530 VRQGASEG
+530 V
-538 SQTPGTVRQG
+538 QTPGG
-548 ASEGNPTA
+548 
-556 GTVRQ
+556 VRQ
-561 GANEGGQT
+561 GANEGVQT
-569 PGTVRQGTSE
+569 PGGVR
-579 GGQTPG
+579 
-585 TVRQGTSEGNQT
+585 
-597 PGTVR
+597 
-602 QGASEGSQTPG
+602 
-613 TVKQGANEGGQ
+613 QGANEGVQ

-631 GANEGNPTAGT
+631 GAN
-642 VRQGTSEG
+642 EG

-670 VRQGASEGGQ
+670 VRQGASEGSQ
-680 TSGTVR
+680 TPGGVRQGANEGVQTPGTVR
-686 QGTSEGSQTSSPAPM
+686 QGTSEGVQTPGTVRQGASEGSQTSRPA
-701 ETPRSV
+701 S
-707 PSGGSPA
+707 SGGSPA
-714 PVETPKS
+714 PVETPRS
-721 VPSGGSPAP
+721 VPSGSSPAP
-730 VETPRSVPS
+730 METPRSVPS

-748 PRSVPSGSSSAP
+748 PRSVPSGSSPAP
-760 VETPRSVPS
+760 METPRL
-769 GGSPAPVETPRSVP
+769 VP
-783 SGSSTAP
+783 SGSSPAP
-790 VETPRSVPSGSSS
+790 METPRSASS
-803 APVETPRSVP
+803 V
-813 SGSSSAPVET
+813 
-823 PRSVPSGG
+823 G
-831 SPAPVETPKS
+831 SPV
-841 VPSGGSPAPADI
+841 PADI

-869 EVAASRGQETRTLGQ
+869 EVAASRSQETRTLGQ
-884 YTTEKVK
+884 YTTDKVK
-891 NTTSSVKQ
+891 NTTSSMKQ
-899 KVRGVQERINTSET
+899 KVRGVQERIHNSET

>member
-1 MKDEEILKTI
+1 MKDEEILKVLET
-11 EAFSDYLQVG
+11 FSDYLQVG

-144 EIIKKNITDIAVID
+144 EIIKKNITDVAVID
-158 ENKWKKKEDMN
+158 QNGWKKKEDMN
-169 PKNHIPEK
+169 PKNNIPEK
-177 NIRQIDITEKIDKD
+177 NIRQIDITEKIDSD
-191 FEFAKDKKLSDEG
+191 FKFTKDKDLSDGG
-204 QKILKNK
+204 QKILQNK
-211 RVMDG
+211 RVMDAL
-216 MGVASLAE
+216 GVASLAE

-244 WNIFFTLLITGLTLL
+244 WNIFFTLLITGATLL

-314 KLYLMGTAFLH
+314 KLYIMGTAFLH

-359 GLKSSWGMLVGG
+359 GLKSSWGMLAGG
-371 FALGKGIGSL
+371 FALGKGIGGL
-381 ANSKPMKSLGNM
+381 ANSKPMKGLGNM
-393 IGKGAKGAA
+393 IGKGAKGAV

-415 AAMATGGVAGLIS
+415 AAMATGGMAGLIS
-428 GLKKGNES
+428 GMKKGNES

-445 MKKADQKKANGND
+445 MKKADQKKVNGND
-458 VAKNEK
+458 LAKNEK
-464 EKGNLNKEKDKK
+464 EKGNLNKEEDKK
-476 NGGTPSLQED
+476 NVGTPSIQED
-486 MKKGGNENPG
+486 MKKEGNEKPE
-496 GVNGQESG
+496 VASGQESG

-515 GKLNGASEGNPTAGT
+515 GKVSGTSEGNPTAGAVRQGASEGSQTPGTVRQGASEGSQTPGTVRQGTSEGNPTAGAVRQGASEGNPTAGAVRQGASEGNPTAGT

-538 SQTPGTVRQG
+538 SQT
-548 ASEGNPTA
+548 A

-561 GANEGGQT
+561 GANK
-569 PGTVRQGTSE
+569 
-579 GGQTPG
+579 
-585 TVRQGTSEGNQT
+585 
-597 PGTVR
+597 
-602 QGASEGSQTPG
+602 GSQTPG
-613 TVKQGANEGGQ
+613 T
-624 TPGTVRQ
+624 
-631 GANEGNPTAGT
+631 
-642 VRQGTSEG
+642 
-650 SQTPGTVRQGTSEG
+650 
-664 SQTPGT
+664 
-670 VRQGASEGGQ
+670 
-680 TSGTVR
+680 
-686 QGTSEGSQTSSPAPM
+686 
-701 ETPRSV
+701 V

-714 PVETPKS
+714 PMETSRSVPS
-721 VPSGGSPAP
+721 VSSPAPMETSRPVPSGGSPAP
-730 VETPRSVPS
+730 METSRPVPS
-739 GSSSAPVET
+739 GSSATPMETSRPVT
-748 PRSVPSGSSSAP
+748 GGS
-760 VETPRSVPS
+760 
-769 GGSPAPVETPRSVP
+769 SPAPVESPRSVS
-783 SGSSTAP
+783 SGSSPA
-790 VETPRSVPSGSSS
+790 S
-803 APVETPRSVP
+803 AN
-813 SGSSSAPVET
+813 
-823 PRSVPSGG
+823 
-831 SPAPVETPKS
+831 
-841 VPSGGSPAPADI
+841 I
-853 VTVTHSSPI
+853 VTVTHSSPSV
-862 IPYESDK
+862 PYESDK
-869 EVAASRGQETRTLGQ
+869 EVAASSSHETRTLGQ
-884 YTTEKVK
+884 YATDTVK
-891 NTTSSVKQ
+891 KGYSSTTSSIKH
-899 KVRGVQERINTSET
+899 KAKGVQERIHNSET

-928 KSWRDIVNKNKK
+928 RSWRDIVSKNKK
-940 NTDKK
+940 NTDEK

>member
-1 MKDEEILKTI
+1 MKDEEILKVL
-11 EAFSDYLQVG
+11 ESFSDYLQVG

-105 IFVTLSVLCLLSTG
+105 IFITLSVLCLLSTG

-144 EIIKKNITDIAVID
+144 EIIKKNITDVAVID
-158 ENKWKKKEDMN
+158 QNGWKKKEDMN
-169 PKNHIPEK
+169 PKNNIPEK
-177 NIRQIDITEKIDKD
+177 NIRQIDITEKIDED
-191 FEFAKDKKLSDEG
+191 FEFTKDKDLSDNG
-204 QKILKNK
+204 KKILKNK
-211 RVMDG
+211 RVMDAL
-216 MGVASLAE
+216 GVASLAE

-314 KLYLMGTAFLH
+314 KLYIMGTTFLH
-325 DKLNGVPYLIAL
+325 DKLSGVPYLIAL

-371 FALGKGIGSL
+371 YALGKGIAGL
-381 ANSKPMKSLGNM
+381 ASSKPMKGLGNM

-402 EGTGVA
+402 QGTGVA

-415 AAMATGGVAGLIS
+415 AAMATGGMAGLIS
-428 GLKKGNES
+428 GLKNGNES
-436 ENKESLQDQ
+436 ENKDSLQDQ
-445 MKKADQKKANGND
+445 MKKAGEKKANGND
-458 VAKNEK
+458 VANKEK
-464 EKGNLNKEKDKK
+464 EKGNLNKDKDKK
-476 NGGTPSLQED
+476 NGGMPSIQED

-496 GVNGQESG
+496 VANGQESG

-515 GKLNGASEGNPTAGT
+515 GKSNGTSEGNQTAGT

-538 SQTPGTVRQG
+538 
-548 ASEGNPTA
+548 
-556 GTVRQ
+556 
-561 GANEGGQT
+561 
-569 PGTVRQGTSE
+569 
-579 GGQTPG
+579 
-585 TVRQGTSEGNQT
+585 NQT
-597 PGTVR
+597 PGGIR

-613 TVKQGANEGGQ
+613 G
-624 TPGTVRQ
+624 VRQ
-631 GANEGNPTAGT
+631 GASEGNQTAGT
-642 VRQGTSEG
+642 VRQGASEGNQKPGGIRQGASEG
-650 SQTPGTVRQGTSEG
+650 SQTPGG
-664 SQTPGT
+664 

-680 TSGTVR
+680 TS
-686 QGTSEGSQTSSPAPM
+686 SP
-701 ETPRSV
+701 
-707 PSGGSPA
+707 
-714 PVETPKS
+714 
-721 VPSGGSPAP
+721 
-730 VETPRSVPS
+730 
-739 GSSSAPVET
+739 
-748 PRSVPSGSSSAP
+748 AP

-783 SGSSTAP
+783 SG
-790 VETPRSVPSGSSS
+790 
-803 APVETPRSVP
+803 
-813 SGSSSAPVET
+813 
-823 PRSVPSGG
+823 G
-831 SPAPVETPKS
+831 SPAS
-841 VPSGGSPAPADI
+841 ADN

-869 EVAASRGQETRTLGQ
+869 EVAASRSQETRTLGQ
-884 YTTEKVK
+884 YTTDKVK

-928 KSWRDIVNKNKK
+928 KSWREIVSKNNK

>member
-21 DIVNYVLRWLGWF
+21 DIVNYVFRWIGWF

-177 NIRQIDITEKIDKD
+177 NIRQIDITEKIDSD
-191 FEFAKDKKLSDEG
+191 FEFAKDKKLTDDG
-204 QKILKNK
+204 QEILKNK

-216 MGVASLAE
+216 LGVASLAE

-244 WNIFFTLLITGLTLL
+244 WNIFFTLLITGATLL

-314 KLYLMGTAFLH
+314 KLYIMGTAFLH

-359 GLKSSWGMLVGG
+359 GLKSSWGMLAGGLAGG
-371 FALGKGIGSL
+371 FALGKGIGAL
-381 ANSKPMKSLGNM
+381 ANSKPMKGLGNM

-415 AAMATGGVAGLIS
+415 AAMATGGMAGLIS

-445 MKKADQKKANGND
+445 MKKADKKKANGND
-458 VAKNEK
+458 LANKEK
-464 EKGNLNKEKDKK
+464 EKGNLNKEEDKK
-476 NGGTPSLQED
+476 NGGTPSIQED
-486 MKKGGNENPG
+486 MKKEGNENPG
-496 GVNGQESG
+496 VANGQESG
-504 TTSLQDEMKEA
+504 TTSLQDEMKES
-515 GKLNGASEGNPTAGT
+515 GKENGASEGNQTAGG
-530 VRQGASEG
+530 VRRGASEGNQTAGGVRRGASEG

-548 ASEGNPTA
+548 ASEGN
-556 GTVRQ
+556 
-561 GANEGGQT
+561 
-569 PGTVRQGTSE
+569 
-579 GGQTPG
+579 
-585 TVRQGTSEGNQT
+585 
-597 PGTVR
+597 
-602 QGASEGSQTPG
+602 
-613 TVKQGANEGGQ
+613 
-624 TPGTVRQ
+624 
-631 GANEGNPTAGT
+631 
-642 VRQGTSEG
+642 
-650 SQTPGTVRQGTSEG
+650 QTPGTVRQGTSEG

-670 VRQGASEGGQ
+670 VRQGASEGSQ
-680 TSGTVR
+680 TPGTVRQGASEGNQTPGTVRQGASEGNQTPGSVRQGANEGSQTPGTVR
-686 QGTSEGSQTSSPAPM
+686 QGTSEGSQTPGTVRQGTSEGSPAPM
-701 ETPRSV
+701 ETSRPVPSGSSPAPVEASRPV

-714 PVETPKS
+714 PMEISRP

-730 VETPRSVPS
+730 MEISRP
-739 GSSSAPVET
+739 
-748 PRSVPSGSSSAP
+748 
-760 VETPRSVPS
+760 VPS
-769 GGSPAPVETPRSVP
+769 GG
-783 SGSSTAP
+783 
-790 VETPRSVPSGSSS
+790 
-803 APVETPRSVP
+803 
-813 SGSSSAPVET
+813 
-823 PRSVPSGG
+823 
-831 SPAPVETPKS
+831 
-841 VPSGGSPAPADI
+841 
-853 VTVTHSSPI
+853 
-862 IPYESDK
+862 
-869 EVAASRGQETRTLGQ
+869 
-884 YTTEKVK
+884 
-891 NTTSSVKQ
+891 
-899 KVRGVQERINTSET
+899 
-913 VQNTKRF
+913 
-920 YQMGQNTG
+920 
-928 KSWRDIVNKNKK
+928 
-940 NTDKK
+940 

>member
-144 EIIKKNITDIAVID
+144 EIIKKNITDVAVID

-266 RLFYELAFN
+266 RLFYELSFN
-275 YLLANI
+275 YLLAKI

-314 KLYLMGTAFLH
+314 KLYLIGTAFLH
-325 DKLNGVPYLIAL
+325 DKLNSVPYLIAL

-346 GPAVVERL
+346 GPVAVERL

-371 FALGKGIGSL
+371 FALGKGIDSL

-415 AAMATGGVAGLIS
+415 AAMATGSMAGLIS

-458 VAKNEK
+458 VAKKEK

-476 NGGTPSLQED
+476 NGGTPSIQED
-486 MKKGGNENPG
+486 MKKEGNENL
-496 GVNGQESG
+496 GVANGQESG

-515 GKLNGASEGNPTAGT
+515 GKSNGAIEGNQTAGT
-530 VRQGASEG
+530 VRQGANEG
-538 SQTPGTVRQG
+538 GQTPGTVGQG
-548 ASEGNPTA
+548 ANEGNQTP

-569 PGTVRQGTSE
+569 PGTVRQGANE
-579 GGQTPG
+579 GSQTPG
-585 TVRQGTSEGNQT
+585 G
-597 PGTVR
+597 VR

-613 TVKQGANEGGQ
+613 TV
-624 TPGTVRQ
+624 RQ
-631 GANEGNPTAGT
+631 GANEGSQMAGT
-642 VRQGTSEG
+642 V
-650 SQTPGTVRQGTSEG
+650 P
-664 SQTPGT
+664 
-670 VRQGASEGGQ
+670 
-680 TSGTVR
+680 SG
-686 QGTSEGSQTSSPAPM
+686 SSPAPV

-707 PSGGSPA
+707 PSGGSLAPMETSRPA
-714 PVETPKS
+714 S
-721 VPSGGSPAP
+721 SGGSPAP

-739 GSSSAPVET
+739 GGSPAPVET

-783 SGSSTAP
+783 SGSS
-790 VETPRSVPSGSSS
+790 
-803 APVETPRSVP
+803 
-813 SGSSSAPVET
+813 
-823 PRSVPSGG
+823 
-831 SPAPVETPKS
+831 
-841 VPSGGSPAPADI
+841 PAPADI

-869 EVAASRGQETRTLGQ
+869 EVAASRSQETRTLGQ
-884 YTTEKVK
+884 YTTDKVK
-891 NTTSSVKQ
+891 NTTLSVKQ

-928 KSWRDIVNKNKK
+928 KSWRDIVSKNKK

>member
-1 MKDEEILKTI
+1 MKDEEILKVL
-11 EAFSDYLQVG
+11 ESFSDYLQVG

-105 IFVTLSVLCLLSTG
+105 IFITLSVLCLLSTG
-119 MTKVD
+119 MTRVD

-144 EIIKKNITDIAVID
+144 EIIKKNITDVAVID
-158 ENKWKKKEDMN
+158 QNGWKKKEDMN
-169 PKNHIPEK
+169 PKNNIPEK
-177 NIRQIDITEKIDKD
+177 NIRQIDITEKIDED
-191 FEFAKDKKLSDEG
+191 FEFTKDKDLSDNG
-204 QKILKNK
+204 KKILKNK
-211 RVMDG
+211 RVMDAL
-216 MGVASLAE
+216 GVASLAE

-314 KLYLMGTAFLH
+314 KLYLIGTAFLH

-346 GPAVVERL
+346 GPSVVERL

-415 AAMATGGVAGLIS
+415 AAMATGGMAGLIS
-428 GLKKGNES
+428 GLKNGNES
-436 ENKESLQDQ
+436 ENKDSLQDQ
-445 MKKADQKKANGND
+445 MKKAGEKKANGND
-458 VAKNEK
+458 EANKEK

-476 NGGTPSLQED
+476 NSGTPSLQED

-496 GVNGQESG
+496 VANGQESG

-515 GKLNGASEGNPTAGT
+515 GKANGANEGNQAPGT
-530 VRQGASEG
+530 VKQGTSEG

-548 ASEGNPTA
+548 ANEGVQTPGTVKQGTSEGSQAPGTVKQGTSEGSQTP

-561 GANEGGQT
+561 GANEGVQTPGTVKQGTSEGSQT
-569 PGTVRQGTSE
+569 PGTVRQGANE
-579 GGQTPG
+579 GVQTPG
-585 TVRQGTSEGNQT
+585 TVRQGANEGVQTPGTVRQGASEGNQTPGTVRQGANEGNQTPGTVRQGASEGSPTPGGVRQGASEGNQT

-602 QGASEGSQTPG
+602 QGASEGSPTPI
-613 TVKQGANEGGQ
+613 
-624 TPGTVRQ
+624 
-631 GANEGNPTAGT
+631 
-642 VRQGTSEG
+642 
-650 SQTPGTVRQGTSEG
+650 
-664 SQTPGT
+664 
-670 VRQGASEGGQ
+670 
-680 TSGTVR
+680 
-686 QGTSEGSQTSSPAPM
+686 
-701 ETPRSV
+701 ETPRPAS
-707 PSGGSPA
+707 SGS
-714 PVETPKS
+714 
-721 VPSGGSPAP
+721 SPAP
-730 VETPRSVPS
+730 VETPRSVP
-739 GSSSAPVET
+739 
-748 PRSVPSGSSSAP
+748 
-760 VETPRSVPS
+760 VPS
-769 GGSPAPVETPRSVP
+769 GGSPAS
-783 SGSSTAP
+783 
-790 VETPRSVPSGSSS
+790 
-803 APVETPRSVP
+803 
-813 SGSSSAPVET
+813 
-823 PRSVPSGG
+823 
-831 SPAPVETPKS
+831 
-841 VPSGGSPAPADI
+841 ADI

-862 IPYESDK
+862 ITYESDK

-891 NTTSSVKQ
+891 HTTSSVKQ
-899 KVRGVQERINTSET
+899 KVRGVQERIHNSET

-920 YQMGQNTG
+920 YQMGQNTS
-928 KSWRDIVNKNKK
+928 KSWRDIVNKNKN

>member
-144 EIIKKNITDIAVID
+144 EIIKKNITDVAVID

-266 RLFYELAFN
+266 RLFYELSFN
-275 YLLANI
+275 YLLAKI

-314 KLYLMGTAFLH
+314 KLYLIGTAFLH

-346 GPAVVERL
+346 GPVAVERL

-359 GLKSSWGMLVGG
+359 GLKSSWSMLVGG

-393 IGKGAKGAA
+393 IGKGTKGAA

-408 AAKTASA
+408 VAKTASA
-415 AAMATGGVAGLIS
+415 AAMTTGGMAGLIS

-445 MKKADQKKANGND
+445 MKKAEQKKANGND
-458 VAKNEK
+458 VAKKEK

-476 NGGTPSLQED
+476 NGGMPSIQED
-486 MKKGGNENPG
+486 MKKEGNENL
-496 GVNGQESG
+496 GVANGQESG
-504 TTSLQDEMKEA
+504 TASLQDEMKEA
-515 GKLNGASEGNPTAGT
+515 GKA
-530 VRQGASEG
+530 QGASEG

-548 ASEGNPTA
+548 ASEGNQTPGTVRQGA
-556 GTVRQ
+556 NEGNQTPGTVRQ

-569 PGTVRQGTSE
+569 PG
-579 GGQTPG
+579 
-585 TVRQGTSEGNQT
+585 
-597 PGTVR
+597 
-602 QGASEGSQTPG
+602 
-613 TVKQGANEGGQ
+613 
-624 TPGTVRQ
+624 
-631 GANEGNPTAGT
+631 
-642 VRQGTSEG
+642 
-650 SQTPGTVRQGTSEG
+650 
-664 SQTPGT
+664 
-670 VRQGASEGGQ
+670 
-680 TSGTVR
+680 
-686 QGTSEGSQTSSPAPM
+686 
-701 ETPRSV
+701 
-707 PSGGSPA
+707 
-714 PVETPKS
+714 
-721 VPSGGSPAP
+721 
-730 VETPRSVPS
+730 
-739 GSSSAPVET
+739 
-748 PRSVPSGSSSAP
+748 
-760 VETPRSVPS
+760 
-769 GGSPAPVETPRSVP
+769 
-783 SGSSTAP
+783 
-790 VETPRSVPSGSSS
+790 
-803 APVETPRSVP
+803 
-813 SGSSSAPVET
+813 
-823 PRSVPSGG
+823 
-831 SPAPVETPKS
+831 
-841 VPSGGSPAPADI
+841 
-853 VTVTHSSPI
+853 
-862 IPYESDK
+862 
-869 EVAASRGQETRTLGQ
+869 
-884 YTTEKVK
+884 
-891 NTTSSVKQ
+891 
-899 KVRGVQERINTSET
+899 GV
-913 VQNTKRF
+913 
-920 YQMGQNTG
+920 
-928 KSWRDIVNKNKK
+928 
-940 NTDKK
+940 

>member
-1 MKDEEILKTI
+1 MKDEEILKVLET
-11 EAFSDYLQVG
+11 FSDYLQVG

-158 ENKWKKKEDMN
+158 QNGWKKKEDMN

-177 NIRQIDITEKIDKD
+177 NIRQIDITEKIDSD
-191 FEFAKDKKLSDEG
+191 FEFAKDKKLTDDG
-204 QKILKNK
+204 QKLLKNK

-216 MGVASLAE
+216 IGVASLAE

-244 WNIFFTLLITGLTLL
+244 WNIFFTLLITGATLL

-314 KLYLMGTAFLH
+314 KLYIMGTAFLH

-359 GLKSSWGMLVGG
+359 GLKSSWSMLAGGIAGG
-371 FALGKGIGSL
+371 FALGKGIGAL
-381 ANSKPMKSLGNM
+381 ANSKPMKGLGNM

-415 AAMATGGVAGLIS
+415 AAMATGGMAGLIS

-445 MKKADQKKANGND
+445 MKKADQKKTQGND
-458 VAKNEK
+458 VANKEK
-464 EKGNLNKEKDKK
+464 EKSNLNKEEDKK
-476 NGGTPSLQED
+476 NGGTPSIQED
-486 MKKGGNENPG
+486 MKKEGNETPG
-496 GVNGQESG
+496 GANGQESG

-515 GKLNGASEGNPTAGT
+515 GKANGASEGNPTTGGVKQGASAGSQTPGTVRQGASEGNPTAGGVKQGASEGSQT
-530 VRQGASEG
+530 PGTVRQGVSEGNPTAGAVRQGASEG

-556 GTVRQ
+556 GGVK
-561 GANEGGQT
+561 
-569 PGTVRQGTSE
+569 
-579 GGQTPG
+579 
-585 TVRQGTSEGNQT
+585 
-597 PGTVR
+597 

-613 TVKQGANEGGQ
+613 TV
-624 TPGTVRQ
+624 P
-631 GANEGNPTAGT
+631 
-642 VRQGTSEG
+642 
-650 SQTPGTVRQGTSEG
+650 
-664 SQTPGT
+664 
-670 VRQGASEGGQ
+670 
-680 TSGTVR
+680 SG
-686 QGTSEGSQTSSPAPM
+686 SSPAPV
-701 ETPRSV
+701 ETSRPV

-714 PVETPKS
+714 PMETSRPVSSGSSPAPMETSRPVPSGGSPAPMETSRPVPSGSSPAPMETSRSVPSGSSPAPVETSRPVS
-721 VPSGGSPAP
+721 SGSSPAPMETSRPVPSGGSPAP

-739 GSSSAPVET
+739 GGSPAPVET
-748 PRSVPSGSSSAP
+748 SRPVPSGGSPAPMETSRPVPSGSSPAP

-783 SGSSTAP
+783 SGGSPAP
-790 VETPRSVPSGSSS
+790 VETSRP
-803 APVETPRSVP
+803 
-813 SGSSSAPVET
+813 
-823 PRSVPSGG
+823 VPSGG
-831 SPAPVETPKS
+831 SPAS
-841 VPSGGSPAPADI
+841 ADI
-853 VTVTHSSPI
+853 VTVTHSSPF

-869 EVAASRGQETRTLGQ
+869 EVAASRNQETRTLGQ
-884 YTTEKVK
+884 YTTDKVK

-899 KVRGVQERINTSET
+899 KVRGVQERIHNSET

-928 KSWRDIVNKNKK
+928 KSWRDIVNKNKN

>member
-1 MKDEEILKTI
+1 MKDEEILKVL
-11 EAFSDYLQVG
+11 ESFSDYLQVG

-59 FNSPEIQNFVD
+59 FNSTEIQNFVD

-105 IFVTLSVLCLLSTG
+105 IFITLSVLCLLSTG

-177 NIRQIDITEKIDKD
+177 NIRQIDITEKIDKN
-191 FEFAKDKKLSDEG
+191 FEFAKDKKLSDDG
-204 QKILKNK
+204 QKLLKNK

-314 KLYLMGTAFLH
+314 KLYIMGTAFLH

-359 GLKSSWGMLVGG
+359 GLKSSWGMLAGGIAGG
-371 FALGKGIGSL
+371 FALGKGIGAL
-381 ANSKPMKSLGNM
+381 ANSKPMKGLGNM

-415 AAMATGGVAGLIS
+415 AAMATGGMAGLIS
-428 GLKKGNES
+428 GLKNGNES

-445 MKKADQKKANGND
+445 MKKAGEKKANGND
-458 VAKNEK
+458 VANKDK
-464 EKGNLNKEKDKK
+464 EKDNLNKEKDKK
-476 NGGTPSLQED
+476 NGGMPSIQED

-496 GVNGQESG
+496 VASGQESG

-515 GKLNGASEGNPTAGT
+515 GKSNGTSEGNPTAGG

-538 SQTPGTVRQG
+538 SQP
-548 ASEGNPTA
+548 
-556 GTVRQ
+556 
-561 GANEGGQT
+561 
-569 PGTVRQGTSE
+569 
-579 GGQTPG
+579 
-585 TVRQGTSEGNQT
+585 
-597 PGTVR
+597 
-602 QGASEGSQTPG
+602 
-613 TVKQGANEGGQ
+613 
-624 TPGTVRQ
+624 
-631 GANEGNPTAGT
+631 
-642 VRQGTSEG
+642 
-650 SQTPGTVRQGTSEG
+650 
-664 SQTPGT
+664 PGT

-680 TSGTVR
+680 TPGGVR
-686 QGTSEGSQTSSPAPM
+686 QGASEGNQTPGLVPSGSSSAPM
-701 ETPRSV
+701 ETSRPVS
-707 PSGGSPA
+707 SGSSPGPMETSRPVSSGS
-714 PVETPKS
+714 S
-721 VPSGGSPAP
+721 SGP

-739 GSSSAPVET
+739 GSGPAS
-748 PRSVPSGSSSAP
+748 

-769 GGSPAPVETPRSVP
+769 GGSPAPVETSRP
-783 SGSSTAP
+783 
-790 VETPRSVPSGSSS
+790 
-803 APVETPRSVP
+803 
-813 SGSSSAPVET
+813 
-823 PRSVPSGG
+823 VPSGG
-831 SPAPVETPKS
+831 SPAPMETPRP
-841 VPSGGSPAPADI
+841 VPSGSSSELVEASRPVASGGSPAPADI

-869 EVAASRGQETRTLGQ
+869 EVAASRSQETRTLGQ
-884 YTTEKVK
+884 YTTDKVK

>member
-1 MKDEEILKTI
+1 MKDEEILKVL
-11 EAFSDYLQVG
+11 ESFSDYLQVG

-77 VLLAISFLYIGYM
+77 VLLAISFIYIGYM

-105 IFVTLSVLCLLSTG
+105 IFITLSVLCLLSTG

-144 EIIKKNITDIAVID
+144 EIIKKNITDVAVID
-158 ENKWKKKEDMN
+158 QNGWKKKEDMN
-169 PKNHIPEK
+169 PKNNIPEK

-191 FEFAKDKKLSDEG
+191 FAFTKDKNLSDDG
-204 QKILKNK
+204 QKILQNK
-211 RVMDG
+211 RVMDAL
-216 MGVASLAE
+216 GVASLAE

-303 FIATIMIFLSL
+303 FVATIMIFLSL
-314 KLYLMGTAFLH
+314 KLYIMGTTFLH

-371 FALGKGIGSL
+371 YALGKGIAGL
-381 ANSKPMKSLGNM
+381 ASSKPMKGLGNM

-415 AAMATGGVAGLIS
+415 AAMATGGMAGLIS
-428 GLKKGNES
+428 GLKNGNES
-436 ENKESLQDQ
+436 ENKDSLQDQ
-445 MKKADQKKANGND
+445 MKKAGEKKANGND
-458 VAKNEK
+458 VANKEIEK
-464 EKGNLNKEKDKK
+464 EKGNLNKDKDKK
-476 NGGTPSLQED
+476 NGGMPSIQED

-496 GVNGQESG
+496 VANGQESG

-515 GKLNGASEGNPTAGT
+515 GNSNGTSEGNQTAGT

-538 SQTPGTVRQG
+538 SQTPGGVRQGASEGNQTAGTVRQG
-548 ASEGNPTA
+548 ASEGNQTA
-556 GTVRQ
+556 
-561 GANEGGQT
+561 
-569 PGTVRQGTSE
+569 
-579 GGQTPG
+579 
-585 TVRQGTSEGNQT
+585 
-597 PGTVR
+597 
-602 QGASEGSQTPG
+602 
-613 TVKQGANEGGQ
+613 
-624 TPGTVRQ
+624 
-631 GANEGNPTAGT
+631 
-642 VRQGTSEG
+642 
-650 SQTPGTVRQGTSEG
+650 
-664 SQTPGT
+664 GT

-680 TSGTVR
+680 TS
-686 QGTSEGSQTSSPAPM
+686 SPAPV

-714 PVETPKS
+714 PVEAPRSVPSGGSPALVEASRPVPSGGSPAPVETPRP

-739 GSSSAPVET
+739 GGSPAPVET
-748 PRSVPSGSSSAP
+748 PRPVPSGGSPAP

-769 GGSPAPVETPRSVP
+769 GGSPAPVETPRSVS
-783 SGSSTAP
+783 SG
-790 VETPRSVPSGSSS
+790 GS
-803 APVETPRSVP
+803 P
-813 SGSSSAPVET
+813 APVET

-831 SPAPVETPKS
+831 SPAS
-841 VPSGGSPAPADI
+841 ADN

-869 EVAASRGQETRTLGQ
+869 EVAASRSQETRILGQ
-884 YTTEKVK
+884 YTTDKVK

-899 KVRGVQERINTSET
+899 KVRGVQERIHNSET

-928 KSWRDIVNKNKK
+928 KSWRDIVNKNKN

>member
-1 MKDEEILKTI
+1 MKDEEILKVL
-11 EAFSDYLQVG
+11 ESFSDYLQVG

-51 AILGIKGF
+51 AIMGIKGF
-59 FNSPEIQNFVD
+59 FNSPEIQDFVD

-137 QKGSLSD
+137 QKCSLSD
-144 EIIKKNITDIAVID
+144 EIIKKNITDVAVID
-158 ENKWKKKEDMN
+158 QNGWKKKEDMN

-177 NIRQIDITEKIDKD
+177 NIRQIDITEKIDSD
-191 FEFAKDKKLSDEG
+191 FEFAKDKKLTDDG
-204 QKILKNK
+204 QKLLKNK

-314 KLYLMGTAFLH
+314 KLYIMGTAFLH

-371 FALGKGIGSL
+371 YALGKGIAGL
-381 ANSKPMKSLGNM
+381 ASSKPMKGLGNM

-402 EGTGVA
+402 QGTGVA

-415 AAMATGGVAGLIS
+415 AAMATGGMAGLIS
-428 GLKKGNES
+428 GLKNGNES
-436 ENKESLQDQ
+436 ENKDSLQDQ
-445 MKKADQKKANGND
+445 MKKAGEKKANGND
-458 VAKNEK
+458 VANKEK

-476 NGGTPSLQED
+476 NGGMPSIQED

-496 GVNGQESG
+496 VASGQESG
-504 TTSLQDEMKEA
+504 TTTLQDEMKEA
-515 GKLNGASEGNPTAGT
+515 GKSNGASEGSQTSGG

-538 SQTPGTVRQG
+538 SQT
-548 ASEGNPTA
+548 A
-556 GTVRQ
+556 GTVR
-561 GANEGGQT
+561 
-569 PGTVRQGTSE
+569 
-579 GGQTPG
+579 
-585 TVRQGTSEGNQT
+585 
-597 PGTVR
+597 
-602 QGASEGSQTPG
+602 
-613 TVKQGANEGGQ
+613 
-624 TPGTVRQ
+624 
-631 GANEGNPTAGT
+631 
-642 VRQGTSEG
+642 
-650 SQTPGTVRQGTSEG
+650 
-664 SQTPGT
+664 
-670 VRQGASEGGQ
+670 
-680 TSGTVR
+680 
-686 QGTSEGSQTSSPAPM
+686 
-701 ETPRSV
+701 
-707 PSGGSPA
+707 
-714 PVETPKS
+714 
-721 VPSGGSPAP
+721 
-730 VETPRSVPS
+730 
-739 GSSSAPVET
+739 
-748 PRSVPSGSSSAP
+748 
-760 VETPRSVPS
+760 
-769 GGSPAPVETPRSVP
+769 
-783 SGSSTAP
+783 
-790 VETPRSVPSGSSS
+790 
-803 APVETPRSVP
+803 
-813 SGSSSAPVET
+813 
-823 PRSVPSGG
+823 
-831 SPAPVETPKS
+831 
-841 VPSGGSPAPADI
+841 
-853 VTVTHSSPI
+853 
-862 IPYESDK
+862 
-869 EVAASRGQETRTLGQ
+869 
-884 YTTEKVK
+884 
-891 NTTSSVKQ
+891 
-899 KVRGVQERINTSET
+899 
-913 VQNTKRF
+913 
-920 YQMGQNTG
+920 
-928 KSWRDIVNKNKK
+928 
-940 NTDKK
+940 

>member
-1 MKDEEILKTI
+1 MKDEEILKVLET
-11 EAFSDYLQVG
+11 FSDYLQVG

-77 VLLAISFLYIGYM
+77 VLLAISFIYIGYM

-124 KFTDDAIAVVKSE
+124 KFTDDAIAVVKAE

-144 EIIKKNITDIAVID
+144 EIIKKNITDVAVID
-158 ENKWKKKEDMN
+158 QNGWKKKEDLN
-169 PKNHIPEK
+169 PKNNIPEK
-177 NIRQIDITEKIDKD
+177 NIRQIDITEKIDSD
-191 FEFAKDKKLSDEG
+191 FKFTKDKDLSDGG
-204 QKILKNK
+204 QKILQNK
-211 RVMDG
+211 RVMDAL
-216 MGVASLAE
+216 GVASLAE

-314 KLYLMGTAFLH
+314 KLYIMGTAFLH

-371 FALGKGIGSL
+371 YALGKGIAGL
-381 ANSKPMKSLGNM
+381 ASSKPMKGLGNM

-402 EGTGVA
+402 QGTGVA

-415 AAMATGGVAGLIS
+415 AAMATGGMAGLIS
-428 GLKKGNES
+428 GLKNGNES
-436 ENKESLQDQ
+436 ENKDSLQDQ
-445 MKKADQKKANGND
+445 MKKAGEKKANGND
-458 VAKNEK
+458 VANK

-476 NGGTPSLQED
+476 NGGMPSIQED

-496 GVNGQESG
+496 VANGQESG

-515 GKLNGASEGNPTAGT
+515 GKSN
-530 VRQGASEG
+530 
-538 SQTPGTVRQG
+538 
-548 ASEGNPTA
+548 
-556 GTVRQ
+556 
-561 GANEGGQT
+561 
-569 PGTVRQGTSE
+569 GTSE
-579 GGQTPG
+579 GNQTPG

-597 PGTVR
+597 PGGVR

-613 TVKQGANEGGQ
+613 GVRQGASEGGQ
-624 TPGTVRQ
+624 TPGGVRQ
-631 GANEGNPTAGT
+631 GASEGSQTPGGVRQGASEGGQTPGG

-650 SQTPGTVRQGTSEG
+650 SQTAGTVS
-664 SQTPGT
+664 
-670 VRQGASEGGQ
+670 
-680 TSGTVR
+680 SG
-686 QGTSEGSQTSSPAPM
+686 SSPASMETSRPVPSGGSPASM
-701 ETPRSV
+701 ETSRPVPSGGSPASMETSRPVPSGGSPAPVETSRPVPSGGSPALVETPRSV
-707 PSGGSPA
+707 PSGGSP
-714 PVETPKS
+714 
-721 VPSGGSPAP
+721 
-730 VETPRSVPS
+730 
-739 GSSSAPVET
+739 
-748 PRSVPSGSSSAP
+748 AP

-783 SGSSTAP
+783 SGSS
-790 VETPRSVPSGSSS
+790 
-803 APVETPRSVP
+803 
-813 SGSSSAPVET
+813 
-823 PRSVPSGG
+823 
-831 SPAPVETPKS
+831 
-841 VPSGGSPAPADI
+841 
-853 VTVTHSSPI
+853 PI

-869 EVAASRGQETRTLGQ
+869 EVAASRSQETRTLGQ
-884 YTTEKVK
+884 YATDTVK
-891 NTTSSVKQ
+891 KGYNSTTSSVKQ
-899 KVRGVQERINTSET
+899 TVRGVQERINNSDT